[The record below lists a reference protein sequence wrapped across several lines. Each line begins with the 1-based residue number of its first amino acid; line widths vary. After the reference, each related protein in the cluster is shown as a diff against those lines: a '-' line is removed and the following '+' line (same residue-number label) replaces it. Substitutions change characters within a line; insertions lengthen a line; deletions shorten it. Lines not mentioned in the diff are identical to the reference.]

1 MMSNSNKPSAFKAKP
16 THQQTPAGDQTSGR
30 VAARRPAEGTAA
42 QRQAQQRAVA
52 QRQAQQQAA
61 AQRQA
66 QQQAAAQHQA
76 QQQAAAQRQAQQR
89 TAAQRK
95 ALQQAAAQRQAQ
107 QQAAAQRQAQ
117 QRRSQPQVSAQYQV
131 QQAAAQQ
138 RARQQATAAQT
149 TQKTTQN
156 RTRTQQPR
164 ATAQRPAQQP
174 AVTQRRAPAQA
185 PAQRQAQQPVATQRR
200 ASAQAPAQ
208 RPAQQPVAT
217 QRRAPAQASAQ
228 RPAQQP
234 VATQRRAPAQAP
246 AQRQAQ
252 QPAAT
257 QRRASAQASAQ
268 RPAQQPAATQRR
280 ASAQAPA
287 QRPAQ
292 QPAAT
297 QRRAPAQASAQRQAQ
312 QPVATQRRAPAQ
324 APAQRP
330 AQQPAATQRR
340 APAQAPAQRPAQQP
354 VATQRRAPAQAPAQR
369 PAQQP
374 ATAQKSLTQRVTK
387 AQAQPVQKAA
397 ASKKA
402 SATYAQRQAQA
413 SVARKRLQQDQTLT
427 RQGKKAAKVTAKG
440 KKRSNPVKQSK
451 AAAATAITQTKQP
464 TDKSP
469 VKKQRGPKQPL
480 PPTLKGKIQYGFQQ
494 LGPTV
499 AEIQEDPYKKA
510 IATRVIII
518 VLALVLSIRLTSV
531 INDILGFG
539 RSTDSV
545 TFTISE
551 DNMTTNKV
559 IGQLDR
565 NGIIKH
571 SVECKVFIALTD
583 SMRSE
588 DYTKA
593 TYLKGDY
600 VLSKNMGIEKML
612 LQCMNIQRQ
621 ETVEVS
627 VPEGYNVV
635 QIGEALEKNKVCS
648 QEDFLKAC
656 SKTDYDFDF
665 LQNMENADTRYAALE
680 GYLYPDTYEFYVGQ
694 DAESVVKK
702 MLSNF
707 QSKWTDEYE
716 ARAEE
721 INMTM
726 DQVLTMAS
734 IVQKEDSK
742 ASNMAYISSVF
753 YNRLNSSNF
762 PTLQSDATVNYVKE
776 YIKPHVTETEYNTY
790 LDLYSTYNCKG
801 LPVGAICNPGNDA
814 IKAVL
819 WPQTTSYYFFA
830 HDDDGNIYLART
842 ANEQNANVNKAA
854 KSSSSDDS

>member
-16 THQQTPAGDQTSGR
+16 TQQQTPAGYQSPER
-30 VAARRPAEGTAA
+30 AAARRPVEGTT
-42 QRQAQQRAVA
+42 V

-61 AQRQA
+61 AR
-66 QQQAAAQHQA
+66 
-76 QQQAAAQRQAQQR
+76 RQAQQR
-89 TAAQRK
+89 VAAQH
-95 ALQQAAAQRQAQ
+95 QVQ
-107 QQAAAQRQAQ
+107 QQATV
-117 QRRSQPQVSAQYQV
+117 QRRPQQQVSAQHQV

-138 RARQQATAAQT
+138 RAHQQTTAVRAGA
-149 TQKTTQN
+149 TQKTVTQN
-156 RTRTQQPR
+156 RSRTQQPN
-164 ATAQRPAQQP
+164 AAAQRPLQQQTATQRHVP
-174 AVTQRRAPAQA
+174 QQTAATQHRIQPQAATAQRRAPAQA
-185 PAQRQAQQPVATQRR
+185 A
-200 ASAQAPAQ
+200 AQ
-208 RPAQQPVAT
+208 RPAQQAAT
-217 QRRAPAQASAQ
+217 VQRRAPAQAAAQ
-228 RPAQQP
+228 RPAQQAATAQRRAPTQAAVQRPAQQAATAQRRAPAQTAAQRPAQQAATAQRRAP
-234 VATQRRAPAQAP
+234 VQAAAQRPAQQAATVQRRAPAQA
-246 AQRQAQ
+246 A
-252 QPAAT
+252 
-257 QRRASAQASAQ
+257 AQ
-268 RPAQQPAATQRR
+268 RPAQQSTTAQRTATRRVTKAPAGVAQSSAVPKAESTYAQRR
-280 ASAQAPA
+280 
-287 QRPAQ
+287 
-292 QPAAT
+292 
-297 QRRAPAQASAQRQAQ
+297 AQASAA
-312 QPVATQRRAPAQ
+312 
-324 APAQRP
+324 
-330 AQQPAATQRR
+330 
-340 APAQAPAQRPAQQP
+340 
-354 VATQRRAPAQAPAQR
+354 
-369 PAQQP
+369 
-374 ATAQKSLTQRVTK
+374 
-387 AQAQPVQKAA
+387 
-397 ASKKA
+397 KKP
-402 SATYAQRQAQA
+402 
-413 SVARKRLQQDQTLT
+413 LQQEQKLT
-427 RQGKKAAKVTAKG
+427 RQRKKVTTLTAKG
-440 KKRSNPVKQSK
+440 KKRPASATQPQKQTQ
-451 AAAATAITQTKQP
+451 AAAAAQAKRIAA
-464 TDKSP
+464 KSP
-469 VKKQRGPKQPL
+469 VRKQRDPKQPL
-480 PPTLKGKIQYGFQQ
+480 PPTLKGKLQYGFQQ
-494 LGPTV
+494 LGPTI
-499 AEIQEDPYKKA
+499 AEIQADPYKKS

-518 VLALVLSIRLTSV
+518 VLALILSIRLTSV

-539 RSTDSV
+539 RSTDSQ

-551 DNMTTNKV
+551 DDMTTNKI

-565 NGIIKH
+565 KGFIKH

-635 QIGEALEKNKVCS
+635 QIGETLEKNKVCS

-656 SKTDYDFDF
+656 SKTDYDFEF
-665 LQNMENADTRYAALE
+665 LQNIDNADSRYAALE

-716 ARAEE
+716 ERAEE

-776 YIKPHVTETEYNTY
+776 YIKPQVTESEYNTY

-801 LPVGAICNPGNDA
+801 LPIGAICNPGNDA

>member
-1 MMSNSNKPSAFKAKP
+1 MISNSNKPSAFKAKP
-16 THQQTPAGDQTSGR
+16 TQQQTPAGYQNSDR
-30 VAARRPAEGTAA
+30 VAARRPVEGTAA
-42 QRQAQQRAVA
+42 QRQAQQRAAAQRQAQQQAAAQRQVQQQAAAQRQAQQRAAAQRQAQQQAAAQRQAQQRAAA

-66 QQQAAAQHQA
+66 QQQAAAQRRP
-76 QQQAAAQRQAQQR
+76 QQ
-89 TAAQRK
+89 
-95 ALQQAAAQRQAQ
+95 
-107 QQAAAQRQAQ
+107 
-117 QRRSQPQVSAQYQV
+117 PVSAQHQV

-138 RARQQATAAQT
+138 RAHQQTTAARA
-149 TQKTTQN
+149 TQKPVTQN
-156 RTRTQQPR
+156 RTRVQQPSATAQRPLQQQTATQRPVQQQR
-164 ATAQRPAQQP
+164 ATTQHRIQPQAAQQPAATRRRAPAQAAAQRPAQQP

-185 PAQRQAQQPVATQRR
+185 A
-200 ASAQAPAQ
+200 
-208 RPAQQPVAT
+208 
-217 QRRAPAQASAQ
+217 
-228 RPAQQP
+228 
-234 VATQRRAPAQAP
+234 
-246 AQRQAQ
+246 
-252 QPAAT
+252 
-257 QRRASAQASAQ
+257 
-268 RPAQQPAATQRR
+268 
-280 ASAQAPA
+280 A

-297 QRRAPAQASAQRQAQ
+297 QRRAPAQAA
-312 QPVATQRRAPAQ
+312 
-324 APAQRP
+324 AQRP

-340 APAQAPAQRPAQQP
+340 APAQQPAATQRRAPVQAAAQRPAQQ
-354 VATQRRAPAQAPAQR
+354 ATTAQR
-369 PAQQP
+369 T
-374 ATAQKSLTQRVTK
+374 ATRRVTK
-387 AQAQPVQKAA
+387 APATAAQSGTAQKAEL
-397 ASKKA
+397 
-402 SATYAQRQAQA
+402 TYAQRRAQA
-413 SVARKRLQQDQTLT
+413 SATKKRPPQEQKLT
-427 RQGKKAAKVTAKG
+427 RQEKKATKLTTKS
-440 KKRSNPVKQSK
+440 KKRTLPATQTQPQKQTQPSATAQVKQPV
-451 AAAATAITQTKQP
+451 A
-464 TDKSP
+464 KSP

-494 LGPTV
+494 IGPTV
-499 AEIQEDPYKKA
+499 AEIQADPYKKA

-518 VLALVLSIRLTSV
+518 VLALILSIRLTSV

-539 RSTDSV
+539 RSTDSQ

-551 DNMTTNKV
+551 DDMTTNKI

-565 NGIIKH
+565 KGFIKH
-571 SVECKVFIALTD
+571 SVECKIFIALTD

-665 LQNMENADTRYAALE
+665 LQNIDNADSRYAALE

-707 QSKWTDEYE
+707 QSKWTDEYA

-776 YIKPHVTETEYNTY
+776 YIKPQVTETEYNTY

-801 LPVGAICNPGNDA
+801 LPIGSICNPGNDA

>member
-42 QRQAQQRAVA
+42 QRQAQQRA
-52 QRQAQQQAA
+52 
-61 AQRQA
+61 
-66 QQQAAAQHQA
+66 AAQHQA

-95 ALQQAAAQRQAQ
+95 ALQQAATQRQAQQQAAAQRQAQ
-107 QQAAAQRQAQ
+107 QRTAVQRQAQQQVAAQRQALQQAAAQRQAQ

-174 AVTQRRAPAQA
+174 A
-185 PAQRQAQQPVATQRR
+185 ATQRR

-234 VATQRRAPAQAP
+234 AATQRRAPAQAP

-257 QRRASAQASAQ
+257 QRRA
-268 RPAQQPAATQRR
+268 
-280 ASAQAPA
+280 
-287 QRPAQ
+287 
-292 QPAAT
+292 
-297 QRRAPAQASAQRQAQ
+297 PAQASAQRQVQ
-312 QPVATQRRAPAQ
+312 QS
-324 APAQRP
+324 
-330 AQQPAATQRR
+330 
-340 APAQAPAQRPAQQP
+340 
-354 VATQRRAPAQAPAQR
+354 
-369 PAQQP
+369 

-387 AQAQPVQKAA
+387 AQAQPVQKAT

-440 KKRSNPVKQSK
+440 KKRSNPVTQSK
-451 AAAATAITQTKQP
+451 AAAATAITQIKQP
-464 TDKSP
+464 TAKSP

>member
-1 MMSNSNKPSAFKAKP
+1 MISNSNKPSAFKAKP
-16 THQQTPAGDQTSGR
+16 TQQQTPAGYQNSDR
-30 VAARRPAEGTAA
+30 VAARRPVEGTAA
-42 QRQAQQRAVA
+42 QRQAQQRAAAQRQAQQQAAAQRQVQQQAAAQRQAQQRAAAQRQAQQQAAAQRQAQQRAAA

-66 QQQAAAQHQA
+66 QQQAAAQRRP
-76 QQQAAAQRQAQQR
+76 QQ
-89 TAAQRK
+89 
-95 ALQQAAAQRQAQ
+95 
-107 QQAAAQRQAQ
+107 
-117 QRRSQPQVSAQYQV
+117 PVSAQHQV

-138 RARQQATAAQT
+138 RAHQQTTAARA
-149 TQKTTQN
+149 TQKPVTQN
-156 RTRTQQPR
+156 RTRVQQPS
-164 ATAQRPAQQP
+164 ATAQRPLQQQTATQRPVQQQRATTQHRIQPQAAQQP
-174 AVTQRRAPAQA
+174 AVTQRRAPTQA
-185 PAQRQAQQPVATQRR
+185 A
-200 ASAQAPAQ
+200 AQ
-208 RPAQQPVAT
+208 RPAQQTAT
-217 QRRAPAQASAQ
+217 AQRRAPAQAA
-228 RPAQQP
+228 
-234 VATQRRAPAQAP
+234 
-246 AQRQAQ
+246 
-252 QPAAT
+252 
-257 QRRASAQASAQ
+257 
-268 RPAQQPAATQRR
+268 
-280 ASAQAPA
+280 A

-297 QRRAPAQASAQRQAQ
+297 QRRAPAQAAAQRPAQ
-312 QPVATQRRAPAQ
+312 QPAVTQRRAPTQAAAQRPAQQTATAQRRAPAQ
-324 APAQRP
+324 AAAQRP

-340 APAQAPAQRPAQQP
+340 APAQAA
-354 VATQRRAPAQAPAQR
+354 AQR

-374 ATAQKSLTQRVTK
+374 AVTQRRAPAQQPAATQRRAPVQAAAQRPAQQATTAQRTATRRVTK
-387 AQAQPVQKAA
+387 APATAAQSGTAQKAEL
-397 ASKKA
+397 
-402 SATYAQRQAQA
+402 TYAQRRAQA
-413 SVARKRLQQDQTLT
+413 SATKKRPPQEQKLT
-427 RQGKKAAKVTAKG
+427 RQEKKATKLTTKS
-440 KKRSNPVKQSK
+440 KKRTLPATQTQPQKQTQPSATAQVKQPV
-451 AAAATAITQTKQP
+451 A
-464 TDKSP
+464 KSP

-494 LGPTV
+494 IGPTV
-499 AEIQEDPYKKA
+499 AEIQADPYKKA

-518 VLALVLSIRLTSV
+518 VLALILSIRLTSV

-539 RSTDSV
+539 RSTDSQ

-551 DNMTTNKV
+551 DDMTTNKI

-565 NGIIKH
+565 KGFIKH
-571 SVECKVFIALTD
+571 SVECKIFIALTD

-665 LQNMENADTRYAALE
+665 LQNIDNADSRYAALE

-707 QSKWTDEYE
+707 QSKWTDEYA

-776 YIKPHVTETEYNTY
+776 YIKPQVTETEYNTY

-801 LPVGAICNPGNDA
+801 LPIGSICNPGNDA

>member
-1 MMSNSNKPSAFKAKP
+1 MISNSNKPSAFKAKP
-16 THQQTPAGDQTSGR
+16 TQQQTPAGYQNSDR
-30 VAARRPAEGTAA
+30 VAARRPVEGTAAQHQAQQRAAAQRQAQQQAAAQRQVQQQAAA
-42 QRQAQQRAVA
+42 QRQAQQRAAAQRQAQQQAAAQRQAQQRAAA

-66 QQQAAAQHQA
+66 QQQAAAQRRP
-76 QQQAAAQRQAQQR
+76 QQ
-89 TAAQRK
+89 
-95 ALQQAAAQRQAQ
+95 
-107 QQAAAQRQAQ
+107 
-117 QRRSQPQVSAQYQV
+117 PVSAQHQV

-138 RARQQATAAQT
+138 RAHQQTTAARA
-149 TQKTTQN
+149 TQKPVTQN
-156 RTRTQQPR
+156 RTRVQQPS
-164 ATAQRPAQQP
+164 ATAQRPLQQQTATQRPVQQQRATTQHRIQPQAAQQP
-174 AVTQRRAPAQA
+174 AVTQRRAPTQA
-185 PAQRQAQQPVATQRR
+185 A
-200 ASAQAPAQ
+200 AQ
-208 RPAQQPVAT
+208 RPAQQSAT
-217 QRRAPAQASAQ
+217 AQRRAPAQAA
-228 RPAQQP
+228 
-234 VATQRRAPAQAP
+234 
-246 AQRQAQ
+246 
-252 QPAAT
+252 
-257 QRRASAQASAQ
+257 
-268 RPAQQPAATQRR
+268 
-280 ASAQAPA
+280 A

-297 QRRAPAQASAQRQAQ
+297 QRRAPAQAA
-312 QPVATQRRAPAQ
+312 
-324 APAQRP
+324 AQRP

-340 APAQAPAQRPAQQP
+340 APAQAAAQRPAQQP
-354 VATQRRAPAQAPAQR
+354 AATQRRAPVQAAAQRPAQQTATTQRRAPAQAAAQR
-369 PAQQP
+369 PAQQ
-374 ATAQKSLTQRVTK
+374 ATTAQRTATRRVTK
-387 AQAQPVQKAA
+387 APATAAQSGTAQKAEL
-397 ASKKA
+397 
-402 SATYAQRQAQA
+402 TYAQRRAQA
-413 SVARKRLQQDQTLT
+413 SATKKRPPQEQKLT
-427 RQGKKAAKVTAKG
+427 RQEKKATKLTTKS
-440 KKRSNPVKQSK
+440 KKRTLPATQTQPQKQTQPSATAQVKQPV
-451 AAAATAITQTKQP
+451 A
-464 TDKSP
+464 KSP

-494 LGPTV
+494 IGPTV
-499 AEIQEDPYKKA
+499 AEIQADPYKKA

-518 VLALVLSIRLTSV
+518 VLALILSIRLTSV

-539 RSTDSV
+539 RSTDSQ

-551 DNMTTNKV
+551 DDMTTNKI

-565 NGIIKH
+565 KGFIKH
-571 SVECKVFIALTD
+571 SVECKIFIALTD

-665 LQNMENADTRYAALE
+665 LQNIDNADSRYAALE

-707 QSKWTDEYE
+707 QSKWTDEYA

-776 YIKPHVTETEYNTY
+776 YIKPQVTETEYNTY
-790 LDLYSTYNCKG
+790 LDLYSTYNCEG
-801 LPVGAICNPGNDA
+801 LPIGSICNPGNDA

>member
-1 MMSNSNKPSAFKAKP
+1 MISNSNKPSAFKAKP
-16 THQQTPAGDQTSGR
+16 TQQQTPAGYQNSDR
-30 VAARRPAEGTAA
+30 VAARRPVEGTAA
-42 QRQAQQRAVA
+42 QRQAQQRAAAQRQAQQQAAAQRQVQQQAAAQRQAQQRAAAQRQAQQQAAAQRQAQQRAAA

-66 QQQAAAQHQA
+66 QQQAAAQRRP
-76 QQQAAAQRQAQQR
+76 QQ
-89 TAAQRK
+89 
-95 ALQQAAAQRQAQ
+95 
-107 QQAAAQRQAQ
+107 
-117 QRRSQPQVSAQYQV
+117 PVSAQHQV

-138 RARQQATAAQT
+138 RAHQQTTAARA
-149 TQKTTQN
+149 TQKPVTQN
-156 RTRTQQPR
+156 RTRVQQPSATAQRPLQQQTATQRPVQQQR
-164 ATAQRPAQQP
+164 ATTQHRIQPQAAQQPAVTQRRAPTQAAAQRPAQQTATAQRRAPAQAAAQRPAQQPAATQRRAPAQAAAQRPAQQP

-185 PAQRQAQQPVATQRR
+185 A
-200 ASAQAPAQ
+200 AQ
-208 RPAQQPVAT
+208 RPAQQAT
-217 QRRAPAQASAQ
+217 TAQRTATRRVTKAPATAAQSGTAQKAELTYAQRRAQASATKK
-228 RPAQQP
+228 RPPQEQKLTRQEKKATKLTTKSKKRTLPATQTQPQKQTQPSATAQVKQP
-234 VATQRRAPAQAP
+234 VA
-246 AQRQAQ
+246 
-252 QPAAT
+252 
-257 QRRASAQASAQ
+257 
-268 RPAQQPAATQRR
+268 
-280 ASAQAPA
+280 
-287 QRPAQ
+287 
-292 QPAAT
+292 
-297 QRRAPAQASAQRQAQ
+297 
-312 QPVATQRRAPAQ
+312 
-324 APAQRP
+324 
-330 AQQPAATQRR
+330 
-340 APAQAPAQRPAQQP
+340 
-354 VATQRRAPAQAPAQR
+354 
-369 PAQQP
+369 
-374 ATAQKSLTQRVTK
+374 
-387 AQAQPVQKAA
+387 
-397 ASKKA
+397 
-402 SATYAQRQAQA
+402 
-413 SVARKRLQQDQTLT
+413 
-427 RQGKKAAKVTAKG
+427 
-440 KKRSNPVKQSK
+440 
-451 AAAATAITQTKQP
+451 
-464 TDKSP
+464 KSP

-494 LGPTV
+494 IGPTV
-499 AEIQEDPYKKA
+499 AEIQADPYKKA

-518 VLALVLSIRLTSV
+518 VLALILSIRLTSV

-539 RSTDSV
+539 RSTDSQ

-551 DNMTTNKV
+551 DDMTTNKI

-565 NGIIKH
+565 KGFIKH
-571 SVECKVFIALTD
+571 SVECKIFIALTD

-665 LQNMENADTRYAALE
+665 LQNIDNADSRYAALE

-707 QSKWTDEYE
+707 QSKWTDEYA

-776 YIKPHVTETEYNTY
+776 YIKPQVTETEYNTY

-801 LPVGAICNPGNDA
+801 LPIGSICNPGNDA

>member
-1 MMSNSNKPSAFKAKP
+1 MISNSNKPSAFKAKP
-16 THQQTPAGDQTSGR
+16 TQQQTPAGYQNSDR
-30 VAARRPAEGTAA
+30 VAARRPVEGTAA
-42 QRQAQQRAVA
+42 QRQAQQRAAAQRQAQQQAAAQRQVQQQAAAQRQAQQRAAAQRQAQQQAAAQRQAQQRAAA

-66 QQQAAAQHQA
+66 QQQAAAQRRP
-76 QQQAAAQRQAQQR
+76 QQ
-89 TAAQRK
+89 
-95 ALQQAAAQRQAQ
+95 
-107 QQAAAQRQAQ
+107 
-117 QRRSQPQVSAQYQV
+117 PVSAQHQV

-138 RARQQATAAQT
+138 RAHQQTTAARA
-149 TQKTTQN
+149 TQKPVTQN
-156 RTRTQQPR
+156 RTRVQQPSATAQRPLQQQTATQRPVQQQR
-164 ATAQRPAQQP
+164 ATTQHRIQPQAAQQPAVTQRRAPTQAAAQRPAQQTATAQRRAPAQAAAQRPAQQP

-185 PAQRQAQQPVATQRR
+185 A
-200 ASAQAPAQ
+200 
-208 RPAQQPVAT
+208 
-217 QRRAPAQASAQ
+217 
-228 RPAQQP
+228 
-234 VATQRRAPAQAP
+234 
-246 AQRQAQ
+246 
-252 QPAAT
+252 
-257 QRRASAQASAQ
+257 
-268 RPAQQPAATQRR
+268 
-280 ASAQAPA
+280 A

-297 QRRAPAQASAQRQAQ
+297 QRRAPTQAAAQRPDQQATTAQRTATRRVTKAPATAAQSGTAQKAELTYAQRRAQASATKKRPPQEQKLTRQEKKATKLTTKSKKRTLPATQTQPQKQTQPSATAQ
-312 QPVATQRRAPAQ
+312 VKQPVA
-324 APAQRP
+324 
-330 AQQPAATQRR
+330 
-340 APAQAPAQRPAQQP
+340 
-354 VATQRRAPAQAPAQR
+354 
-369 PAQQP
+369 
-374 ATAQKSLTQRVTK
+374 
-387 AQAQPVQKAA
+387 
-397 ASKKA
+397 
-402 SATYAQRQAQA
+402 
-413 SVARKRLQQDQTLT
+413 
-427 RQGKKAAKVTAKG
+427 
-440 KKRSNPVKQSK
+440 
-451 AAAATAITQTKQP
+451 
-464 TDKSP
+464 KSP

-494 LGPTV
+494 IGPTV
-499 AEIQEDPYKKA
+499 AEIQADPYKKA

-518 VLALVLSIRLTSV
+518 VLALILSIRLTSV

-539 RSTDSV
+539 RSTDSQ

-551 DNMTTNKV
+551 DDMTTNKI

-565 NGIIKH
+565 KGFIKH
-571 SVECKVFIALTD
+571 SVECKIFIALTD

-665 LQNMENADTRYAALE
+665 LQNIDNADSRYAALE

-707 QSKWTDEYE
+707 QSKWTDEYA

-776 YIKPHVTETEYNTY
+776 YIKPQVTETEYNTY

-801 LPVGAICNPGNDA
+801 LPIGSICNPGNDA

>member
-76 QQQAAAQRQAQQR
+76 QQQAAAQRQAQQQA
-89 TAAQRK
+89 AAQRQ
-95 ALQQAAAQRQAQ
+95 AQQQAAAQRQAQQRTAVQRQAQ

-174 AVTQRRAPAQA
+174 AATQRRAPAQA
-185 PAQRQAQQPVATQRR
+185 PTQRQAQQPAATQRR
-200 ASAQAPAQ
+200 APAQ
-208 RPAQQPVAT
+208 VPAPRPAQQPVAT

-228 RPAQQP
+228 RQAQQP
-234 VATQRRAPAQAP
+234 AATQRRAPAQAP
-246 AQRQAQ
+246 AQRPAQ

-268 RPAQQPAATQRR
+268 RQ
-280 ASAQAPA
+280 
-287 QRPAQ
+287 
-292 QPAAT
+292 
-297 QRRAPAQASAQRQAQ
+297 
-312 QPVATQRRAPAQ
+312 
-324 APAQRP
+324 

-354 VATQRRAPAQAPAQR
+354 VATQRRAPAQASAQR
-369 PAQQP
+369 QAQQP
-374 ATAQKSLTQRVTK
+374 AATQRRAPAQAPAPRQVQQSAAAQKSPTQRVTK

-440 KKRSNPVKQSK
+440 KKRSNPVTQSK
-451 AAAATAITQTKQP
+451 AAAATAITPIKQP
-464 TDKSP
+464 TAKSP

>member
-1 MMSNSNKPSAFKAKP
+1 
-16 THQQTPAGDQTSGR
+16 
-30 VAARRPAEGTAA
+30 
-42 QRQAQQRAVA
+42 
-52 QRQAQQQAA
+52 
-61 AQRQA
+61 
-66 QQQAAAQHQA
+66 
-76 QQQAAAQRQAQQR
+76 
-89 TAAQRK
+89 
-95 ALQQAAAQRQAQ
+95 
-107 QQAAAQRQAQ
+107 
-117 QRRSQPQVSAQYQV
+117 
-131 QQAAAQQ
+131 
-138 RARQQATAAQT
+138 
-149 TQKTTQN
+149 
-156 RTRTQQPR
+156 
-164 ATAQRPAQQP
+164 
-174 AVTQRRAPAQA
+174 
-185 PAQRQAQQPVATQRR
+185 
-200 ASAQAPAQ
+200 
-208 RPAQQPVAT
+208 
-217 QRRAPAQASAQ
+217 
-228 RPAQQP
+228 
-234 VATQRRAPAQAP
+234 
-246 AQRQAQ
+246 
-252 QPAAT
+252 
-257 QRRASAQASAQ
+257 
-268 RPAQQPAATQRR
+268 
-280 ASAQAPA
+280 
-287 QRPAQ
+287 
-292 QPAAT
+292 
-297 QRRAPAQASAQRQAQ
+297 
-312 QPVATQRRAPAQ
+312 
-324 APAQRP
+324 
-330 AQQPAATQRR
+330 
-340 APAQAPAQRPAQQP
+340 
-354 VATQRRAPAQAPAQR
+354 
-369 PAQQP
+369 
-374 ATAQKSLTQRVTK
+374 
-387 AQAQPVQKAA
+387 
-397 ASKKA
+397 
-402 SATYAQRQAQA
+402 
-413 SVARKRLQQDQTLT
+413 
-427 RQGKKAAKVTAKG
+427 
-440 KKRSNPVKQSK
+440 
-451 AAAATAITQTKQP
+451 
-464 TDKSP
+464 
-469 VKKQRGPKQPL
+469 
-480 PPTLKGKIQYGFQQ
+480 
-494 LGPTV
+494 
-499 AEIQEDPYKKA
+499 
-510 IATRVIII
+510 
-518 VLALVLSIRLTSV
+518 
-531 INDILGFG
+531 
-539 RSTDSV
+539 
-545 TFTISE
+545 
-551 DNMTTNKV
+551 MTTNKI

-565 NGIIKH
+565 KGFIKH

-665 LQNMENADTRYAALE
+665 LQNIDNADSRYAALE

-753 YNRLNSSNF
+753 YNRLNSSSF

-776 YIKPHVTETEYNTY
+776 YIKPQVTESEYNTY

>member
-1 MMSNSNKPSAFKAKP
+1 MISNSNKPSAFKAKP
-16 THQQTPAGDQTSGR
+16 TQQQTPAGYQNSDR
-30 VAARRPAEGTAA
+30 VAARRPVEGTAA
-42 QRQAQQRAVA
+42 QRQAQQRAAAQRQAQQQAAAQRQVQQQAAAQRQAQQRAAAQRQAQQQAAAQRQAQQRAAA

-66 QQQAAAQHQA
+66 QQQAAAQRRP
-76 QQQAAAQRQAQQR
+76 QQ
-89 TAAQRK
+89 
-95 ALQQAAAQRQAQ
+95 
-107 QQAAAQRQAQ
+107 
-117 QRRSQPQVSAQYQV
+117 PVSAQHQV

-138 RARQQATAAQT
+138 RAHQQTTAARA
-149 TQKTTQN
+149 TQKPVTQN
-156 RTRTQQPR
+156 RTRVQQPS
-164 ATAQRPAQQP
+164 ATAQRPLQQQTATQRPVQQQRATTQHRIQPQAAQQP
-174 AVTQRRAPAQA
+174 AVTQRRAPTQA
-185 PAQRQAQQPVATQRR
+185 A
-200 ASAQAPAQ
+200 AQ
-208 RPAQQPVAT
+208 RPAQQTAT
-217 QRRAPAQASAQ
+217 AQRRAPAQAA
-228 RPAQQP
+228 
-234 VATQRRAPAQAP
+234 
-246 AQRQAQ
+246 
-252 QPAAT
+252 
-257 QRRASAQASAQ
+257 
-268 RPAQQPAATQRR
+268 
-280 ASAQAPA
+280 A

-297 QRRAPAQASAQRQAQ
+297 QRRAPAQAAAQRPAQ
-312 QPVATQRRAPAQ
+312 QPAVTQRRA
-324 APAQRP
+324 P

-340 APAQAPAQRPAQQP
+340 APVQAAAQRPAQQ
-354 VATQRRAPAQAPAQR
+354 ATTAQR
-369 PAQQP
+369 T
-374 ATAQKSLTQRVTK
+374 ATRRVTK
-387 AQAQPVQKAA
+387 APATAAQSGTAQKAEL
-397 ASKKA
+397 
-402 SATYAQRQAQA
+402 TYAQRRAQA
-413 SVARKRLQQDQTLT
+413 SATKKRPPQEQKLT
-427 RQGKKAAKVTAKG
+427 RQEKKATKLTTKS
-440 KKRSNPVKQSK
+440 KKRTLPATQTQPQKQTQPSATAQVKQPV
-451 AAAATAITQTKQP
+451 A
-464 TDKSP
+464 KSP

-494 LGPTV
+494 IGPTV
-499 AEIQEDPYKKA
+499 AEIQADPYKKA

-518 VLALVLSIRLTSV
+518 VLALILSIRLTSV

-539 RSTDSV
+539 RSTDSQ

-551 DNMTTNKV
+551 DDMTTNKI

-565 NGIIKH
+565 KGFIKH
-571 SVECKVFIALTD
+571 SVECKIFIALTD

-665 LQNMENADTRYAALE
+665 LQNIDNADSRYAALE

-707 QSKWTDEYE
+707 QSKWTDEYA

-776 YIKPHVTETEYNTY
+776 YIKPQVTETEYNTY

-801 LPVGAICNPGNDA
+801 LPIGSICNPGNDA

>member
-16 THQQTPAGDQTSGR
+16 TQQQTPAGYQSPER
-30 VAARRPAEGTAA
+30 AAARRPVEGTT
-42 QRQAQQRAVA
+42 V

-61 AQRQA
+61 AR
-66 QQQAAAQHQA
+66 
-76 QQQAAAQRQAQQR
+76 RQAQQR
-89 TAAQRK
+89 VAAQH
-95 ALQQAAAQRQAQ
+95 QVQ
-107 QQAAAQRQAQ
+107 QQATV
-117 QRRSQPQVSAQYQV
+117 QRRPQQQVSAQHQV

-138 RARQQATAAQT
+138 RAHQQTTAVRAGA
-149 TQKTTQN
+149 TQKTVTQN
-156 RTRTQQPR
+156 RSRTQQPN
-164 ATAQRPAQQP
+164 AAAQRPLQQQAATQRHVP
-174 AVTQRRAPAQA
+174 QQTAATQHRIQPQAATAQRRAPAQA
-185 PAQRQAQQPVATQRR
+185 A
-200 ASAQAPAQ
+200 AQ
-208 RPAQQPVAT
+208 RPAQQTASA
-217 QRRAPAQASAQ
+217 QRRAPAQAAAQ
-228 RPAQQP
+228 RPAQQA
-234 VATQRRAPAQAP
+234 ATAQRRAPAQA
-246 AQRQAQ
+246 A
-252 QPAAT
+252 
-257 QRRASAQASAQ
+257 AQ
-268 RPAQQPAATQRR
+268 RPAQQAATV
-280 ASAQAPA
+280 
-287 QRPAQ
+287 
-292 QPAAT
+292 
-297 QRRAPAQASAQRQAQ
+297 QRRAPAQAAAQRPAQ
-312 QPVATQRRAPAQ
+312 QAASAQRRAPAQ
-324 APAQRP
+324 AAAQRP
-330 AQQPAATQRR
+330 AQQAATAQRR
-340 APAQAPAQRPAQQP
+340 APAQAA
-354 VATQRRAPAQAPAQR
+354 AQR

-374 ATAQKSLTQRVTK
+374 ATAQRR
-387 AQAQPVQKAA
+387 APVQAA
-397 ASKKA
+397 A
-402 SATYAQRQAQA
+402 QRRAQA
-413 SVARKRLQQDQTLT
+413 SAAKKPLQQEQKLT
-427 RQGKKAAKVTAKG
+427 RQRKKVTTLTAKG
-440 KKRSNPVKQSK
+440 KKRPASATQPQKQTQPAV
-451 AAAATAITQTKQP
+451 AAQAKRIAA
-464 TDKSP
+464 KSP
-469 VKKQRGPKQPL
+469 VRKQRGPKQPL
-480 PPTLKGKIQYGFQQ
+480 PPTLKGKLQYGFQQ
-494 LGPTV
+494 LGPTI
-499 AEIQEDPYKKA
+499 AEIQADPYKKS

-518 VLALVLSIRLTSV
+518 VLALILSIRLTSV

-539 RSTDSV
+539 RSTDSQ

-551 DNMTTNKV
+551 DDMTTNKI

-565 NGIIKH
+565 KGFIKH

-635 QIGEALEKNKVCS
+635 QIGETLEKNKVCS

-656 SKTDYDFDF
+656 SKTDYDFEF
-665 LQNMENADTRYAALE
+665 LQNIDNADSRYAALE

-716 ARAEE
+716 ERAEE

-776 YIKPHVTETEYNTY
+776 YIKPQVTESEYNTY

-801 LPVGAICNPGNDA
+801 LPIGAICNPGNDA

>member
-61 AQRQA
+61 AQRRA
-66 QQQAAAQHQA
+66 QQRAVAQRQA

-89 TAAQRK
+89 TAAQRQ
-95 ALQQAAAQRQAQ
+95 AQQRAAAQRQVQQQVAAQRQAQ
-107 QQAAAQRQAQ
+107 QQAAAQRQVQ

-138 RARQQATAAQT
+138 RAQQQATAAQA

-164 ATAQRPAQQP
+164 AIAQRP
-174 AVTQRRAPAQA
+174 
-185 PAQRQAQQPVATQRR
+185 
-200 ASAQAPAQ
+200 
-208 RPAQQPVAT
+208 
-217 QRRAPAQASAQ
+217 
-228 RPAQQP
+228 
-234 VATQRRAPAQAP
+234 
-246 AQRQAQ
+246 
-252 QPAAT
+252 
-257 QRRASAQASAQ
+257 
-268 RPAQQPAATQRR
+268 
-280 ASAQAPA
+280 
-287 QRPAQ
+287 
-292 QPAAT
+292 
-297 QRRAPAQASAQRQAQ
+297 AQ

-340 APAQAPAQRPAQQP
+340 APAQASAQRPAQQP
-354 VATQRRAPAQAPAQR
+354 AATQRRAPAQASAQR
-369 PAQQP
+369 QVQQS
-374 ATAQKSLTQRVTK
+374 AAAQKSPTQRVTK
-387 AQAQPVQKAA
+387 AQAQPVQKAT

-440 KKRSNPVKQSK
+440 KRRSNPVTQSK

-464 TDKSP
+464 MAKSP

-665 LQNMENADTRYAALE
+665 LQNMDNADTRYAALE

>member
-1 MMSNSNKPSAFKAKP
+1 MISNSNKPSAFKAKP
-16 THQQTPAGDQTSGR
+16 TQQQTPAGYQNSDR
-30 VAARRPAEGTAA
+30 VAARRPVEGTAA
-42 QRQAQQRAVA
+42 QRQAQQRAAAQRQAQQQAAAQRQVQQQAAAQRQAQQRAAAQRQAQQQAAAQRQAQQRAAA

-66 QQQAAAQHQA
+66 QQQAAAQRRP
-76 QQQAAAQRQAQQR
+76 QQ
-89 TAAQRK
+89 
-95 ALQQAAAQRQAQ
+95 
-107 QQAAAQRQAQ
+107 
-117 QRRSQPQVSAQYQV
+117 PVSAQHQV

-138 RARQQATAAQT
+138 RAHQQTTAARA
-149 TQKTTQN
+149 TQKPVTQN
-156 RTRTQQPR
+156 RTRVQQPSATAQRPLQQQTATQRPVQQQR
-164 ATAQRPAQQP
+164 ATTQHRIQPQAAQQPAVTQRRAPTQAAAQRPAQQTATAQRRAPAQAAAQRPAQQPAATRRRAPAQAAAQRPAQQP

-185 PAQRQAQQPVATQRR
+185 A
-200 ASAQAPAQ
+200 
-208 RPAQQPVAT
+208 
-217 QRRAPAQASAQ
+217 
-228 RPAQQP
+228 
-234 VATQRRAPAQAP
+234 
-246 AQRQAQ
+246 
-252 QPAAT
+252 
-257 QRRASAQASAQ
+257 
-268 RPAQQPAATQRR
+268 
-280 ASAQAPA
+280 A

-297 QRRAPAQASAQRQAQ
+297 QRRAPAQAA
-312 QPVATQRRAPAQ
+312 
-324 APAQRP
+324 AQRP

-340 APAQAPAQRPAQQP
+340 APVQAAAQRPAQQ
-354 VATQRRAPAQAPAQR
+354 ATTAQR
-369 PAQQP
+369 T
-374 ATAQKSLTQRVTK
+374 ATRRVTK
-387 AQAQPVQKAA
+387 APATAAQSGTAQKAEL
-397 ASKKA
+397 
-402 SATYAQRQAQA
+402 TYAQRRAQA
-413 SVARKRLQQDQTLT
+413 SATKKRPPQEQKLT
-427 RQGKKAAKVTAKG
+427 RQEKKATKLTTKS
-440 KKRSNPVKQSK
+440 KKRTLPATQTQPQKQTQPSATAQVKQPV
-451 AAAATAITQTKQP
+451 A
-464 TDKSP
+464 KSP

-494 LGPTV
+494 IGPTV
-499 AEIQEDPYKKA
+499 AEIQADPYKKA

-518 VLALVLSIRLTSV
+518 VLALILSIRLTSV

-539 RSTDSV
+539 RSTDSQ

-551 DNMTTNKV
+551 DDMTTNKI

-565 NGIIKH
+565 KGFIKH
-571 SVECKVFIALTD
+571 SVECKIFIALTD

-665 LQNMENADTRYAALE
+665 LQNIDNADSRYAALE

-707 QSKWTDEYE
+707 QSKWTDEYA

-776 YIKPHVTETEYNTY
+776 YIKPQVTETEYNTY

-801 LPVGAICNPGNDA
+801 LPIGSICNPGNDA

>member
-1 MMSNSNKPSAFKAKP
+1 MISNSNKPSAFKAKP
-16 THQQTPAGDQTSGR
+16 TQQQTPAGYQNSDR
-30 VAARRPAEGTAA
+30 VAARRPVEGTAA
-42 QRQAQQRAVA
+42 QRQAQQRAAAQRQAQQQAAAQRQVQQQAAAQRQVQQQAAAQRQAQQRAAAQRQAQQQAAAQRQAQQRAAA

-66 QQQAAAQHQA
+66 QQQAAAQRRP
-76 QQQAAAQRQAQQR
+76 QQ
-89 TAAQRK
+89 
-95 ALQQAAAQRQAQ
+95 
-107 QQAAAQRQAQ
+107 
-117 QRRSQPQVSAQYQV
+117 PVSAQHQV

-138 RARQQATAAQT
+138 RAHQQTTAARA
-149 TQKTTQN
+149 TQKPVTQN
-156 RTRTQQPR
+156 RTRVQQPSATAQRPLQQQTATQRPVQQQR
-164 ATAQRPAQQP
+164 ATTQHRIQPQAAQQPAVTQRRAPTQAAAQRPAQQTATAQRRAPAQAAAQRPAQQP

-185 PAQRQAQQPVATQRR
+185 A
-200 ASAQAPAQ
+200 
-208 RPAQQPVAT
+208 
-217 QRRAPAQASAQ
+217 
-228 RPAQQP
+228 
-234 VATQRRAPAQAP
+234 
-246 AQRQAQ
+246 
-252 QPAAT
+252 
-257 QRRASAQASAQ
+257 
-268 RPAQQPAATQRR
+268 
-280 ASAQAPA
+280 A

-297 QRRAPAQASAQRQAQ
+297 QRRAPAQAA
-312 QPVATQRRAPAQ
+312 
-324 APAQRP
+324 AQRP

-340 APAQAPAQRPAQQP
+340 APVQAAAQRPAQQT
-354 VATQRRAPAQAPAQR
+354 ATTQRRAPAQAAAQR
-369 PAQQP
+369 PAQQ
-374 ATAQKSLTQRVTK
+374 ATTAQRTATRRVTK
-387 AQAQPVQKAA
+387 APATAAQSGTAQKAEL
-397 ASKKA
+397 
-402 SATYAQRQAQA
+402 TYAQRRAQA
-413 SVARKRLQQDQTLT
+413 SATKKRPPQEQKLT
-427 RQGKKAAKVTAKG
+427 RQEKKATKLTTKS
-440 KKRSNPVKQSK
+440 KKRTLPATQPQPQKQTQPSATAQVKQPV
-451 AAAATAITQTKQP
+451 A
-464 TDKSP
+464 KSP

-494 LGPTV
+494 IGPTV
-499 AEIQEDPYKKA
+499 AEIQADPYKKA

-518 VLALVLSIRLTSV
+518 VLALILSIRLTSV

-539 RSTDSV
+539 RSTDSQ

-551 DNMTTNKV
+551 DDMTTNKI

-565 NGIIKH
+565 KGFIKH
-571 SVECKVFIALTD
+571 SVECKIFIALTD

-665 LQNMENADTRYAALE
+665 LQNIDNADSRYAALE

-707 QSKWTDEYE
+707 QSKWTDEYA

-776 YIKPHVTETEYNTY
+776 YIKPQVTETEYNTY

-801 LPVGAICNPGNDA
+801 LPIGSICNPGNDA

>member
-16 THQQTPAGDQTSGR
+16 TQQQTPAGYQNSDR
-30 VAARRPAEGTAA
+30 VAARRPVEGTA
-42 QRQAQQRAVA
+42 A

-66 QQQAAAQHQA
+66 QQQAAAQRQA
-76 QQQAAAQRQAQQR
+76 QQQAAAQRQAQQQA
-89 TAAQRK
+89 AAQRQ
-95 ALQQAAAQRQAQ
+95 AQQQAAAQRQAQ

-117 QRRSQPQVSAQYQV
+117 QRAAAQRQAQQQAAAQRQAQQRAAAQRRPQQPVSAQHQV

-138 RARQQATAAQT
+138 RAHQQT
-149 TQKTTQN
+149 TAVRATQKPVTQN
-156 RTRTQQPR
+156 RTRVQQPSATAQRPLQQQTATQRPVQQQGAATPHRIQAQADTRRPAQQPATTQRR
-164 ATAQRPAQQP
+164 ASAQAAAQRPAQQP
-174 AVTQRRAPAQA
+174 ATTPRRAPAQA
-185 PAQRQAQQPVATQRR
+185 AAQRPAQQPATTQRR
-200 ASAQAPAQ
+200 ASAQAAAQ
-208 RPAQQPVAT
+208 RPAQQPAT
-217 QRRAPAQASAQ
+217 TPRRAPAQAAAQ

-234 VATQRRAPAQAP
+234 AT
-246 AQRQAQ
+246 
-252 QPAAT
+252 T
-257 QRRASAQASAQ
+257 QRRASAQAAAQ

-280 ASAQAPA
+280 ASAQAAA

-297 QRRAPAQASAQRQAQ
+297 QRRAPAQAA
-312 QPVATQRRAPAQ
+312 
-324 APAQRP
+324 AQRP
-330 AQQPAATQRR
+330 TRQATT
-340 APAQAPAQRPAQQP
+340 AQRT
-354 VATQRRAPAQAPAQR
+354 ATR
-369 PAQQP
+369 
-374 ATAQKSLTQRVTK
+374 RVTK
-387 AQAQPVQKAA
+387 APANAVQSGAAPKAEV
-397 ASKKA
+397 
-402 SATYAQRQAQA
+402 TYAQRRAQA
-413 SVARKRLQQDQTLT
+413 SAAKQRLPQEQKLT
-427 RQGKKAAKVTAKG
+427 RQEKKATKLTTKS
-440 KKRSNPVKQSK
+440 KKRTLSATQSQPQKQMQPS
-451 AAAATAITQTKQP
+451 AAAQVKRNAA
-464 TDKSP
+464 KSP

-480 PPTLKGKIQYGFQQ
+480 PPTLKGKVQYGFQQ
-494 LGPTV
+494 IGPTI
-499 AEIQEDPYKKA
+499 AEIQADPYKKA

-518 VLALVLSIRLTSV
+518 VLALLLSIRLTSV

-539 RSTDSV
+539 RSTDSQ

-551 DNMTTNKV
+551 DDMTTNKI

-565 NGIIKH
+565 KGFIKH
-571 SVECKVFIALTD
+571 SVECKVFIVLTD

-665 LQNMENADTRYAALE
+665 LQNIDNADSRYAALE

-707 QSKWTDEYE
+707 QSKWTDEYA

-776 YIKPHVTETEYNTY
+776 YIKPQVTETEYNTY

-801 LPVGAICNPGNDA
+801 LPIGAICNPGNDA

-819 WPQTTSYYFFA
+819 WPETTSYYFFA

>member
-1 MMSNSNKPSAFKAKP
+1 M
-16 THQQTPAGDQTSGR
+16 
-30 VAARRPAEGTAA
+30 
-42 QRQAQQRAVA
+42 
-52 QRQAQQQAA
+52 
-61 AQRQA
+61 
-66 QQQAAAQHQA
+66 
-76 QQQAAAQRQAQQR
+76 
-89 TAAQRK
+89 
-95 ALQQAAAQRQAQ
+95 
-107 QQAAAQRQAQ
+107 
-117 QRRSQPQVSAQYQV
+117 

-138 RARQQATAAQT
+138 RAHQQTTAARA
-149 TQKTTQN
+149 TQKPVTQN
-156 RTRTQQPR
+156 RTRVQQPS
-164 ATAQRPAQQP
+164 ATAQRPLQQRATTQHRIQPQAAQQP
-174 AVTQRRAPAQA
+174 AVTQRRAPTQA
-185 PAQRQAQQPVATQRR
+185 AAR
-200 ASAQAPAQ
+200 
-208 RPAQQPVAT
+208 RPAQQTAT
-217 QRRAPAQASAQ
+217 AQRRAPAQAA
-228 RPAQQP
+228 
-234 VATQRRAPAQAP
+234 
-246 AQRQAQ
+246 
-252 QPAAT
+252 
-257 QRRASAQASAQ
+257 
-268 RPAQQPAATQRR
+268 
-280 ASAQAPA
+280 A

-297 QRRAPAQASAQRQAQ
+297 QRRAPAQAA
-312 QPVATQRRAPAQ
+312 
-324 APAQRP
+324 AQRP

-340 APAQAPAQRPAQQP
+340 APVQAAAQRPAQQT
-354 VATQRRAPAQAPAQR
+354 ATTQRRAPAQAAAQR
-369 PAQQP
+369 PAQQ
-374 ATAQKSLTQRVTK
+374 ATTAQRTATRRVTK
-387 AQAQPVQKAA
+387 APATAAQSGTAQKAEL
-397 ASKKA
+397 
-402 SATYAQRQAQA
+402 TYAQRRAQA
-413 SVARKRLQQDQTLT
+413 SATKKRPPQEQKLT
-427 RQGKKAAKVTAKG
+427 RQEKKATKLTTKS
-440 KKRSNPVKQSK
+440 KKRTLPATQTQPQKQTQPSATAQVKQPV
-451 AAAATAITQTKQP
+451 A
-464 TDKSP
+464 KSP

-494 LGPTV
+494 IGPTV
-499 AEIQEDPYKKA
+499 AEIQADPYKKA

-518 VLALVLSIRLTSV
+518 VLALILSIRLTSV

-539 RSTDSV
+539 RSTDSQ

-551 DNMTTNKV
+551 DDMTTNKI

-565 NGIIKH
+565 KGFIKH
-571 SVECKVFIALTD
+571 SVECKIFIALTD

-665 LQNMENADTRYAALE
+665 LQNIDNADSRYAALE

-707 QSKWTDEYE
+707 QSKWTDEYA

-776 YIKPHVTETEYNTY
+776 YIKPQVTETEYNTY

-801 LPVGAICNPGNDA
+801 LPIGSICNPGNDA

>member
-1 MMSNSNKPSAFKAKP
+1 MSATKKP
-16 THQQTPAGDQTSGR
+16 
-30 VAARRPAEGTAA
+30 
-42 QRQAQQRAVA
+42 
-52 QRQAQQQAA
+52 
-61 AQRQA
+61 
-66 QQQAAAQHQA
+66 
-76 QQQAAAQRQAQQR
+76 
-89 TAAQRK
+89 
-95 ALQQAAAQRQAQ
+95 LQQE
-107 QQAAAQRQAQ
+107 
-117 QRRSQPQVSAQYQV
+117 
-131 QQAAAQQ
+131 
-138 RARQQATAAQT
+138 
-149 TQKTTQN
+149 QK
-156 RTRTQQPR
+156 
-164 ATAQRPAQQP
+164 
-174 AVTQRRAPAQA
+174 
-185 PAQRQAQQPVATQRR
+185 
-200 ASAQAPAQ
+200 
-208 RPAQQPVAT
+208 
-217 QRRAPAQASAQ
+217 
-228 RPAQQP
+228 
-234 VATQRRAPAQAP
+234 
-246 AQRQAQ
+246 
-252 QPAAT
+252 
-257 QRRASAQASAQ
+257 
-268 RPAQQPAATQRR
+268 
-280 ASAQAPA
+280 
-287 QRPAQ
+287 
-292 QPAAT
+292 
-297 QRRAPAQASAQRQAQ
+297 
-312 QPVATQRRAPAQ
+312 
-324 APAQRP
+324 
-330 AQQPAATQRR
+330 
-340 APAQAPAQRPAQQP
+340 
-354 VATQRRAPAQAPAQR
+354 
-369 PAQQP
+369 
-374 ATAQKSLTQRVTK
+374 
-387 AQAQPVQKAA
+387 
-397 ASKKA
+397 
-402 SATYAQRQAQA
+402 
-413 SVARKRLQQDQTLT
+413 LT
-427 RQGKKAAKVTAKG
+427 RQKKKVTPLTAKG
-440 KKRSNPVKQSK
+440 KKRPAPATQLQKQTQP
-451 AAAATAITQTKQP
+451 AATAQP
-464 TDKSP
+464 KRIAAQSP
-469 VKKQRGPKQPL
+469 VRKQRGPKQPL
-480 PPTLKGKIQYGFQQ
+480 PPTLKGKLQYGFQQ
-494 LGPTV
+494 LGPTI
-499 AEIQEDPYKKA
+499 AEIQADPYKKS

-518 VLALVLSIRLTSV
+518 VLALILSIRLTSV

-539 RSTDSV
+539 RSTDSQ

-551 DNMTTNKV
+551 DDMTTNKI

-565 NGIIKH
+565 KGFIKH

-635 QIGEALEKNKVCS
+635 QIGETLEKNKVCS

-656 SKTDYDFDF
+656 SKTDYDFEF
-665 LQNMENADTRYAALE
+665 LQNIDNADSRYAALE

-716 ARAEE
+716 ERAEE

-776 YIKPHVTETEYNTY
+776 YIKPQVTESEYNTY

-801 LPVGAICNPGNDA
+801 LPIGAICNPGNDA

>member
-16 THQQTPAGDQTSGR
+16 TQQQTPAEYQTSGR
-30 VAARRPAEGTAA
+30 VSVRRPVEGTAA
-42 QRQAQQRAVA
+42 QRQAQQR
-52 QRQAQQQAA
+52 
-61 AQRQA
+61 
-66 QQQAAAQHQA
+66 
-76 QQQAAAQRQAQQR
+76 
-89 TAAQRK
+89 
-95 ALQQAAAQRQAQ
+95 AAAQRQAQ

-117 QRRSQPQVSAQYQV
+117 QRAATQRQAQQQTAAQRQVQQQTAAQRQAQQQAAAQRQAQQRVAAQRQAQQQTAAQRQAQQRVAAQRRPQQQVSAQHQV

-138 RARQQATAAQT
+138 RAQQQATATRASV
-149 TQKTTQN
+149 TQKPVTQN
-156 RTRTQQPR
+156 RTRIQQPNATAQRR
-164 ATAQRPAQQP
+164 APAQVAAQRPAQQP
-174 AVTQRRAPAQA
+174 ALTQRRAPAQ
-185 PAQRQAQQPVATQRR
+185 VA
-200 ASAQAPAQ
+200 
-208 RPAQQPVAT
+208 
-217 QRRAPAQASAQ
+217 
-228 RPAQQP
+228 
-234 VATQRRAPAQAP
+234 
-246 AQRQAQ
+246 
-252 QPAAT
+252 
-257 QRRASAQASAQ
+257 
-268 RPAQQPAATQRR
+268 
-280 ASAQAPA
+280 A

-297 QRRAPAQASAQRQAQ
+297 QRRAPVQAAAQH
-312 QPVATQRRAPAQ
+312 
-324 APAQRP
+324 
-330 AQQPAATQRR
+330 
-340 APAQAPAQRPAQQP
+340 PAQQP
-354 VATQRRAPAQAPAQR
+354 VATQRRAPAQTTTQR
-369 PAQQP
+369 SAQQP
-374 ATAQKSLTQRVTK
+374 AVASKSTVRRVTK
-387 AQAQPVQKAA
+387 AQATQGSAVTQKATD
-397 ASKKA
+397 
-402 SATYAQRQAQA
+402 TYVQRQAQA
-413 SVARKRLQQDQTLT
+413 AAAKNHARQEQKLT
-427 RQGKKAAKVTAKG
+427 RQEKKATKLTAKG
-440 KKRSNPVKQSK
+440 KKQTASATQMQPQKRTQPS
-451 AAAATAITQTKQP
+451 AAAQTNR
-464 TDKSP
+464 TTTKSP
-469 VKKQRGPKQPL
+469 VKRQRGPKQPL
-480 PPTLKGKIQYGFQQ
+480 PPTWKGKIQYGFQQ
-494 LGPTV
+494 LGPTI
-499 AEIQEDPYKKA
+499 AEIQADPYKKA

-518 VLALVLSIRLTSV
+518 VLALLLSIRLTSV

-551 DNMTTNKV
+551 EDMTTNKI

-565 NGIIKH
+565 KGLIKH
-571 SVECKVFIALTD
+571 SVECKVFIILTD

-593 TYLKGDY
+593 SYLKGDY

-665 LQNMENADTRYAALE
+665 LQNIDNTDSRFAALE

-819 WPQTTSYYFFA
+819 WPETTSYYFFA

>member
-16 THQQTPAGDQTSGR
+16 TQQQTPAGYQNSDR
-30 VAARRPAEGTAA
+30 VAARRPVEGTA
-42 QRQAQQRAVA
+42 A

-66 QQQAAAQHQA
+66 QQQAAAQRQA
-76 QQQAAAQRQAQQR
+76 QQQAAAQRQAQQQA
-89 TAAQRK
+89 AAQRQ
-95 ALQQAAAQRQAQ
+95 AQQQAAAQRQAQQQAAAQRQAQ

-117 QRRSQPQVSAQYQV
+117 QRAAAQRQAQQQAAAQRQAQQRAAAQRRPQQPVSAQHQV

-138 RARQQATAAQT
+138 RAHQQT
-149 TQKTTQN
+149 TAVRATQKPVTQN
-156 RTRTQQPR
+156 RTRVQQPS
-164 ATAQRPAQQP
+164 ATAQRPLQQQ
-174 AVTQRRAPAQA
+174 T
-185 PAQRQAQQPVATQRR
+185 ATQRPVQQQGAATPHR
-200 ASAQAPAQ
+200 IQAQADT
-208 RPAQQPVAT
+208 R
-217 QRRAPAQASAQ
+217 
-228 RPAQQP
+228 
-234 VATQRRAPAQAP
+234 
-246 AQRQAQ
+246 
-252 QPAAT
+252 
-257 QRRASAQASAQ
+257 
-268 RPAQQPAATQRR
+268 
-280 ASAQAPA
+280 
-287 QRPAQ
+287 RPAQ

-297 QRRAPAQASAQRQAQ
+297 QRRAPAQAA
-312 QPVATQRRAPAQ
+312 
-324 APAQRP
+324 
-330 AQQPAATQRR
+330 
-340 APAQAPAQRPAQQP
+340 
-354 VATQRRAPAQAPAQR
+354 AQR

-374 ATAQKSLTQRVTK
+374 ATTQRRASAQAAAQRPAQQPATTPRRAPAQAAAQRPAQQPATTQRRASAQAAAQRPTRQATTAQRTATRRVTK
-387 AQAQPVQKAA
+387 ATANAVQSGAAPKAEV
-397 ASKKA
+397 
-402 SATYAQRQAQA
+402 TYAQRRAQA
-413 SVARKRLQQDQTLT
+413 SAAKQRLPQEQKLT
-427 RQGKKAAKVTAKG
+427 RQEKKATKLTTKS
-440 KKRSNPVKQSK
+440 KKRTLSATQSQPQKQMQPS
-451 AAAATAITQTKQP
+451 AAAQVKRNAA
-464 TDKSP
+464 KSP

-480 PPTLKGKIQYGFQQ
+480 PPTLKGKVQYGFQQ
-494 LGPTV
+494 IGPTI
-499 AEIQEDPYKKA
+499 AEIQADPYKKA

-518 VLALVLSIRLTSV
+518 VLALLLSIRLTSV

-539 RSTDSV
+539 RSTDSQ

-551 DNMTTNKV
+551 DDMTTNKI

-565 NGIIKH
+565 KGFIKH
-571 SVECKVFIALTD
+571 SVECKVFIVLTD

-665 LQNMENADTRYAALE
+665 LQNIDNADSRYAALE

-707 QSKWTDEYE
+707 QSKWTDEYA

-776 YIKPHVTETEYNTY
+776 YIKPQVTETEYNTY

-801 LPVGAICNPGNDA
+801 LPIGAICNPGNDA

-819 WPQTTSYYFFA
+819 WPETTSYYFFA

>member
-16 THQQTPAGDQTSGR
+16 TQQQTPAGYQSPER
-30 VAARRPAEGTAA
+30 AAARRPVEGTT
-42 QRQAQQRAVA
+42 A

-61 AQRQA
+61 ARRQA
-66 QQQAAAQHQA
+66 QQRVAAQHQA
-76 QQQAAAQRQAQQR
+76 QQQA
-89 TAAQRK
+89 TV
-95 ALQQAAAQRQAQ
+95 
-107 QQAAAQRQAQ
+107 
-117 QRRSQPQVSAQYQV
+117 QRRPQQQVSAQHQV

-138 RARQQATAAQT
+138 RAHQQTTAVRAGA
-149 TQKTTQN
+149 TQKTVTQN
-156 RTRTQQPR
+156 RSRTQQPN
-164 ATAQRPAQQP
+164 AAAQRPLQQQTATQRHVP
-174 AVTQRRAPAQA
+174 QQTAATQHRIQPQAATAQRRAPAQA
-185 PAQRQAQQPVATQRR
+185 AAR
-200 ASAQAPAQ
+200 
-208 RPAQQPVAT
+208 RPAQQAAT
-217 QRRAPAQASAQ
+217 AQRRAPAQAAAQ
-228 RPAQQP
+228 RPVQQA
-234 VATQRRAPAQAP
+234 ATAQRRAPAQA
-246 AQRQAQ
+246 
-252 QPAAT
+252 AA
-257 QRRASAQASAQ
+257 R
-268 RPAQQPAATQRR
+268 RPAQQAAT
-280 ASAQAPA
+280 A
-287 QRPAQ
+287 
-292 QPAAT
+292 
-297 QRRAPAQASAQRQAQ
+297 QRRAPAQAATRRPAQ
-312 QPVATQRRAPAQ
+312 QAATAQRRAPAQ
-324 APAQRP
+324 AAAQRP
-330 AQQPAATQRR
+330 AQQAATAQRR
-340 APAQAPAQRPAQQP
+340 APAQATTAQR
-354 VATQRRAPAQAPAQR
+354 
-369 PAQQP
+369 
-374 ATAQKSLTQRVTK
+374 TATQRVTK
-387 AQAQPVQKAA
+387 APASVAQSSTAPKAE
-397 ASKKA
+397 S
-402 SATYAQRQAQA
+402 TYAQRRAQA
-413 SVARKRLQQDQTLT
+413 SATKKPLQQEQKLT
-427 RQGKKAAKVTAKG
+427 RQGKKTATLTAKG
-440 KKRSNPVKQSK
+440 RKRPASATQSQRQTQP
-451 AAAATAITQTKQP
+451 AAAAQAKRIAA
-464 TDKSP
+464 KSP
-469 VKKQRGPKQPL
+469 VRKQRGPKQPL
-480 PPTLKGKIQYGFQQ
+480 PPTLKGKLQYGFQQ
-494 LGPTV
+494 LGPTI
-499 AEIQEDPYKKA
+499 AEIQADPYKKS

-518 VLALVLSIRLTSV
+518 VLALILSIRLTSV

-539 RSTDSV
+539 RSTDSQ

-551 DNMTTNKV
+551 DDMTTNKI

-565 NGIIKH
+565 KGFIKH

-635 QIGEALEKNKVCS
+635 QIGETLEKNKVCS

-656 SKTDYDFDF
+656 SKTDYDFEF
-665 LQNMENADTRYAALE
+665 LQNIDNADSRYAALE

-716 ARAEE
+716 ERAEE

-776 YIKPHVTETEYNTY
+776 YIKPQVTESEYNTY

-801 LPVGAICNPGNDA
+801 LPIGAICNPGNDA

>member
-1 MMSNSNKPSAFKAKP
+1 MISNSNKPSAFKAKP
-16 THQQTPAGDQTSGR
+16 TQQQTPAGYQNSDR
-30 VAARRPAEGTAA
+30 VAARRPVEGTAA
-42 QRQAQQRAVA
+42 QRQAQQRAAAQRQAQQQAAAQRQVQQQAAAQRQAQQRAAAQRQAQQQAAAQRQAQQRAAA

-66 QQQAAAQHQA
+66 QQQAAAQRRP
-76 QQQAAAQRQAQQR
+76 QQ
-89 TAAQRK
+89 
-95 ALQQAAAQRQAQ
+95 
-107 QQAAAQRQAQ
+107 
-117 QRRSQPQVSAQYQV
+117 PVSAQHQV

-138 RARQQATAAQT
+138 RAHQQTTAARA
-149 TQKTTQN
+149 TQKPVTQN
-156 RTRTQQPR
+156 RTRVQQPSATAQRPLQQQTATQRPVQQQR
-164 ATAQRPAQQP
+164 ATTQHRIQPQAAQQPAVTQRRAPTQAAAQRPAQQTATAQRRAPAQAAAQRPAQQP

-185 PAQRQAQQPVATQRR
+185 A
-200 ASAQAPAQ
+200 
-208 RPAQQPVAT
+208 
-217 QRRAPAQASAQ
+217 
-228 RPAQQP
+228 
-234 VATQRRAPAQAP
+234 
-246 AQRQAQ
+246 
-252 QPAAT
+252 
-257 QRRASAQASAQ
+257 
-268 RPAQQPAATQRR
+268 
-280 ASAQAPA
+280 A

-297 QRRAPAQASAQRQAQ
+297 QRRAPVQAA
-312 QPVATQRRAPAQ
+312 
-324 APAQRP
+324 AQRP
-330 AQQPAATQRR
+330 AQQATT
-340 APAQAPAQRPAQQP
+340 AQRT
-354 VATQRRAPAQAPAQR
+354 ATR
-369 PAQQP
+369 
-374 ATAQKSLTQRVTK
+374 RVTK
-387 AQAQPVQKAA
+387 APATAAQSGTAQKAEL
-397 ASKKA
+397 
-402 SATYAQRQAQA
+402 TYAQRRAQA
-413 SVARKRLQQDQTLT
+413 SATKKRPPQEQKLT
-427 RQGKKAAKVTAKG
+427 RQEKKATKLTTKS
-440 KKRSNPVKQSK
+440 KKRTLPATQTQPQKQTQPSATAQVKQPV
-451 AAAATAITQTKQP
+451 A
-464 TDKSP
+464 KSP

-494 LGPTV
+494 IGPTV
-499 AEIQEDPYKKA
+499 AEIQADPYKKA

-518 VLALVLSIRLTSV
+518 VLALILSIRLTSV

-539 RSTDSV
+539 RSTDSQ

-551 DNMTTNKV
+551 DDMTTNKI

-565 NGIIKH
+565 KGFIKH
-571 SVECKVFIALTD
+571 SVECKIFIALTD

-665 LQNMENADTRYAALE
+665 LQNIDNADSRYAALE

-707 QSKWTDEYE
+707 QSKWTDEYA

-776 YIKPHVTETEYNTY
+776 YIKPQVTETEYNTY

-801 LPVGAICNPGNDA
+801 LPIGSICNPGNDA

>member
-1 MMSNSNKPSAFKAKP
+1 MISNSNKPSAFKAKP
-16 THQQTPAGDQTSGR
+16 TQQQTPAGYQNSDR
-30 VAARRPAEGTAA
+30 VAARRPVEGTAA
-42 QRQAQQRAVA
+42 QRQAQQRAAAQRQAQQQAAAQRQVQQQAAAQRQAQQRAAAQRQAQQQAAAQRQAQQRAAA

-66 QQQAAAQHQA
+66 QQQAAAQRRP
-76 QQQAAAQRQAQQR
+76 QQ
-89 TAAQRK
+89 
-95 ALQQAAAQRQAQ
+95 
-107 QQAAAQRQAQ
+107 
-117 QRRSQPQVSAQYQV
+117 PVSAQHQV

-138 RARQQATAAQT
+138 RAHQQTTAARA
-149 TQKTTQN
+149 TQKPVTQN
-156 RTRTQQPR
+156 RTRVQQPS
-164 ATAQRPAQQP
+164 ATAQRPLQQQTATQRPVQQQRATTQHRIQPQAAQQP
-174 AVTQRRAPAQA
+174 AVTQRRAPTQA
-185 PAQRQAQQPVATQRR
+185 A
-200 ASAQAPAQ
+200 AQ
-208 RPAQQPVAT
+208 RPAQQTAT
-217 QRRAPAQASAQ
+217 AQRRAPAQAA
-228 RPAQQP
+228 
-234 VATQRRAPAQAP
+234 
-246 AQRQAQ
+246 
-252 QPAAT
+252 
-257 QRRASAQASAQ
+257 
-268 RPAQQPAATQRR
+268 
-280 ASAQAPA
+280 A

-297 QRRAPAQASAQRQAQ
+297 QRRAPAQAA
-312 QPVATQRRAPAQ
+312 
-324 APAQRP
+324 AQRP

-340 APAQAPAQRPAQQP
+340 APVQAAAQRPAQQ
-354 VATQRRAPAQAPAQR
+354 ATTAQR
-369 PAQQP
+369 T
-374 ATAQKSLTQRVTK
+374 ATRRVTK
-387 AQAQPVQKAA
+387 APATAAQSGTAQKAEL
-397 ASKKA
+397 
-402 SATYAQRQAQA
+402 TYAQRRAQA
-413 SVARKRLQQDQTLT
+413 SAAKKHPPQEQKLT
-427 RQGKKAAKVTAKG
+427 RQEKKATKLTTKS
-440 KKRSNPVKQSK
+440 KKRTLPATQTQPQKQTQPSATAQVKQPV
-451 AAAATAITQTKQP
+451 A
-464 TDKSP
+464 KSP
-469 VKKQRGPKQPL
+469 VKKQRGPNQPL

-494 LGPTV
+494 IGPTV
-499 AEIQEDPYKKA
+499 AEIQADPYKKA

-518 VLALVLSIRLTSV
+518 VLALILSIRLTSV

-539 RSTDSV
+539 RSTDSQ

-551 DNMTTNKV
+551 DDMTTNKI

-565 NGIIKH
+565 KGFIKH
-571 SVECKVFIALTD
+571 SVECKIFIALTD

-665 LQNMENADTRYAALE
+665 LQNIDNADSRYAALE

-707 QSKWTDEYE
+707 QSKWTDEYA

-776 YIKPHVTETEYNTY
+776 YIKPQVTETEYNTY

-801 LPVGAICNPGNDA
+801 LPIGSICNPGNDA

>member
-1 MMSNSNKPSAFKAKP
+1 MLYKQKKFDWRRELQMMSNSNKPSAFKAKP

-61 AQRQA
+61 AQ
-66 QQQAAAQHQA
+66 HQA
-76 QQQAAAQRQAQQR
+76 QQQAAAQRQAQQQ
-89 TAAQRK
+89 AATQRQ
-95 ALQQAAAQRQAQ
+95 AQQQAVTQRPAQ

-138 RARQQATAAQT
+138 RARQQTTAAQA

-164 ATAQRPAQQP
+164 AIAQRP
-174 AVTQRRAPAQA
+174 
-185 PAQRQAQQPVATQRR
+185 
-200 ASAQAPAQ
+200 
-208 RPAQQPVAT
+208 
-217 QRRAPAQASAQ
+217 
-228 RPAQQP
+228 
-234 VATQRRAPAQAP
+234 
-246 AQRQAQ
+246 
-252 QPAAT
+252 
-257 QRRASAQASAQ
+257 
-268 RPAQQPAATQRR
+268 
-280 ASAQAPA
+280 
-287 QRPAQ
+287 
-292 QPAAT
+292 
-297 QRRAPAQASAQRQAQ
+297 AQ

-354 VATQRRAPAQAPAQR
+354 AA
-369 PAQQP
+369 
-374 ATAQKSLTQRVTK
+374 AQKSPTQRVTK

-440 KKRSNPVKQSK
+440 KKRSNPVTQSK

-464 TDKSP
+464 MAKSP

-665 LQNMENADTRYAALE
+665 LQTMENADTRYAALE

>member
-1 MMSNSNKPSAFKAKP
+1 MISNSNKPSAFKAKP
-16 THQQTPAGDQTSGR
+16 TQQQTPAGYQNSDR
-30 VAARRPAEGTAA
+30 VAARRPVEGTAA
-42 QRQAQQRAVA
+42 QRQAQQRAAAQRQAQQQAAAQRQVQQQAAAQRQAQQRAAAQRQAQQQAAAQRQAQQRAAA

-66 QQQAAAQHQA
+66 QQQAAAQRRP
-76 QQQAAAQRQAQQR
+76 QQ
-89 TAAQRK
+89 
-95 ALQQAAAQRQAQ
+95 
-107 QQAAAQRQAQ
+107 
-117 QRRSQPQVSAQYQV
+117 PVSAQHQV

-138 RARQQATAAQT
+138 RAHQQTTAARA
-149 TQKTTQN
+149 TQKPVTQN
-156 RTRTQQPR
+156 RTRVQQPSATAQRPLQQQTATQRPVQQQR
-164 ATAQRPAQQP
+164 ATTQHRIQPQAAQQPAVTQRRAPTQAAAQRPAQQTATAQRRAPAQAAAQRPAQQPAATQRRAPAQAAAQRPAQQPAATQRRAPAQAAAQRPAQQP

-185 PAQRQAQQPVATQRR
+185 A
-200 ASAQAPAQ
+200 
-208 RPAQQPVAT
+208 
-217 QRRAPAQASAQ
+217 
-228 RPAQQP
+228 
-234 VATQRRAPAQAP
+234 
-246 AQRQAQ
+246 
-252 QPAAT
+252 
-257 QRRASAQASAQ
+257 
-268 RPAQQPAATQRR
+268 
-280 ASAQAPA
+280 A

-297 QRRAPAQASAQRQAQ
+297 QRRAPVQAA
-312 QPVATQRRAPAQ
+312 
-324 APAQRP
+324 AQRP
-330 AQQPAATQRR
+330 AQQATT
-340 APAQAPAQRPAQQP
+340 AQRT
-354 VATQRRAPAQAPAQR
+354 ATR
-369 PAQQP
+369 
-374 ATAQKSLTQRVTK
+374 RVTK
-387 AQAQPVQKAA
+387 APATAAQSGTAQKAEL
-397 ASKKA
+397 
-402 SATYAQRQAQA
+402 TYAQRRAQA
-413 SVARKRLQQDQTLT
+413 SAAKKHPPQEQKLT
-427 RQGKKAAKVTAKG
+427 RQEKKATKLTTKS
-440 KKRSNPVKQSK
+440 KKRTLPATQTQPQKQTQPSATAQVKQPV
-451 AAAATAITQTKQP
+451 A
-464 TDKSP
+464 KSP

-494 LGPTV
+494 IGPTV
-499 AEIQEDPYKKA
+499 AEIQADPYKKA

-518 VLALVLSIRLTSV
+518 VLALILSIRLTSV

-539 RSTDSV
+539 RSTDSQ

-551 DNMTTNKV
+551 DDMTTNKI

-565 NGIIKH
+565 KGFIKH
-571 SVECKVFIALTD
+571 SVECKIFIALTD

-665 LQNMENADTRYAALE
+665 LQNIDNADSRYAALE

-707 QSKWTDEYE
+707 QSKWTDEYA

-776 YIKPHVTETEYNTY
+776 YIKPQVTETEYNTY

-801 LPVGAICNPGNDA
+801 LPIGSICNPGNDA

>member
-16 THQQTPAGDQTSGR
+16 TQQQTPAEYQTSGR
-30 VAARRPAEGTAA
+30 VSVRRPVEGTAA
-42 QRQAQQRAVA
+42 QRQAQQR
-52 QRQAQQQAA
+52 
-61 AQRQA
+61 
-66 QQQAAAQHQA
+66 
-76 QQQAAAQRQAQQR
+76 
-89 TAAQRK
+89 
-95 ALQQAAAQRQAQ
+95 AAAQRQAQ

-117 QRRSQPQVSAQYQV
+117 QRAATQRQAQQQTAAQRQVQQQTAAQRQAQQQAAAQRQAQQRVAAQRQAQQQTAAQRQAQQRVAAQRRPQQQVSAQHQV

-138 RARQQATAAQT
+138 RAQQQATATRASV
-149 TQKTTQN
+149 TQKPVTQN
-156 RTRTQQPR
+156 RTRTQQPN
-164 ATAQRPAQQP
+164 ATA
-174 AVTQRRAPAQA
+174 QRRAPAQA
-185 PAQRQAQQPVATQRR
+185 A
-200 ASAQAPAQ
+200 AQ
-208 RPAQQPVAT
+208 RPAQQ
-217 QRRAPAQASAQ
+217 S
-228 RPAQQP
+228 
-234 VATQRRAPAQAP
+234 
-246 AQRQAQ
+246 
-252 QPAAT
+252 
-257 QRRASAQASAQ
+257 
-268 RPAQQPAATQRR
+268 
-280 ASAQAPA
+280 
-287 QRPAQ
+287 
-292 QPAAT
+292 AAT
-297 QRRAPAQASAQRQAQ
+297 QRRAPAQ
-312 QPVATQRRAPAQ
+312 VA
-324 APAQRP
+324 AQRP
-330 AQQPAATQRR
+330 AQQPALTQRRAPVQAAAQHPAQQPVATRRTAQQSQTTTTQRR
-340 APAQAPAQRPAQQP
+340 APAQTT
-354 VATQRRAPAQAPAQR
+354 TQRS
-369 PAQQP
+369 AQQP
-374 ATAQKSLTQRVTK
+374 AVASKSTVRRVTK
-387 AQAQPVQKAA
+387 AQATQGGAVTQKATD
-397 ASKKA
+397 
-402 SATYAQRQAQA
+402 TYAQRQAQA
-413 SVARKRLQQDQTLT
+413 AAAKNRARQEQKLT
-427 RQGKKAAKVTAKG
+427 RQEKKATKLTAKG
-440 KKRSNPVKQSK
+440 KKQTASATQMQPQKRTQPS
-451 AAAATAITQTKQP
+451 AAAQTNR
-464 TDKSP
+464 TTTKSP
-469 VKKQRGPKQPL
+469 VKRQRGPKQPL
-480 PPTLKGKIQYGFQQ
+480 PPTWKGKIQYGFQQ
-494 LGPTV
+494 LGPTI
-499 AEIQEDPYKKA
+499 AEIQADPYKKA

-518 VLALVLSIRLTSV
+518 VLALLLSIRLTSV

-551 DNMTTNKV
+551 EDMTTNKI

-565 NGIIKH
+565 KGLIKH
-571 SVECKVFIALTD
+571 SVECKVFIILTD

-593 TYLKGDY
+593 SYLKGDY

-665 LQNMENADTRYAALE
+665 LQNIDNADSRFAALE

-819 WPQTTSYYFFA
+819 WPETTSYYFFA

>member
-16 THQQTPAGDQTSGR
+16 TQQQTPAGYQSPER
-30 VAARRPAEGTAA
+30 AAARRPVEGTT
-42 QRQAQQRAVA
+42 V

-61 AQRQA
+61 AR
-66 QQQAAAQHQA
+66 
-76 QQQAAAQRQAQQR
+76 RQAQQR
-89 TAAQRK
+89 VAAQH
-95 ALQQAAAQRQAQ
+95 QVQ
-107 QQAAAQRQAQ
+107 QQATV
-117 QRRSQPQVSAQYQV
+117 QRRPQQQVSAQHQV

-138 RARQQATAAQT
+138 RAHQQTTAVRAGA
-149 TQKTTQN
+149 TQKTVTQN
-156 RTRTQQPR
+156 RSRTQQPN
-164 ATAQRPAQQP
+164 AAAQRPLQQQAATQRHVP
-174 AVTQRRAPAQA
+174 QQTAATQHRIQPQAATAQRRAPAQA
-185 PAQRQAQQPVATQRR
+185 A
-200 ASAQAPAQ
+200 AQ
-208 RPAQQPVAT
+208 RPAQQTASA
-217 QRRAPAQASAQ
+217 QRRAPAQAAAQ
-228 RPAQQP
+228 RPAQQA
-234 VATQRRAPAQAP
+234 ATAQRRAPAQA
-246 AQRQAQ
+246 A
-252 QPAAT
+252 
-257 QRRASAQASAQ
+257 AQ
-268 RPAQQPAATQRR
+268 RPAQQAATV
-280 ASAQAPA
+280 
-287 QRPAQ
+287 
-292 QPAAT
+292 
-297 QRRAPAQASAQRQAQ
+297 QRRAPAQAAAQRPAQ
-312 QPVATQRRAPAQ
+312 QAATAQRRAPTQAAVQRPAQQAATAQRRAPAQTAAQRPAQQAATAQRRAPVQAAAQRPAQQAATVQRRAPAQ
-324 APAQRP
+324 AAAQRP
-330 AQQPAATQRR
+330 AQQSTT
-340 APAQAPAQRPAQQP
+340 AQRT
-354 VATQRRAPAQAPAQR
+354 ATR
-369 PAQQP
+369 
-374 ATAQKSLTQRVTK
+374 RVTK
-387 AQAQPVQKAA
+387 APAGVAQSSAVPKAE
-397 ASKKA
+397 S
-402 SATYAQRQAQA
+402 TYAQRRAQA
-413 SVARKRLQQDQTLT
+413 SAAKKPLQQEQKLT
-427 RQGKKAAKVTAKG
+427 RQRKKVTTLTAKG
-440 KKRSNPVKQSK
+440 KKRPASATQPQKQTQ
-451 AAAATAITQTKQP
+451 AAAAAQAKRIAA
-464 TDKSP
+464 KSP
-469 VKKQRGPKQPL
+469 VRKQRDPKQPL
-480 PPTLKGKIQYGFQQ
+480 PPTLKGKLQYGFQQ
-494 LGPTV
+494 LGPTI
-499 AEIQEDPYKKA
+499 AEIQADPYKKS

-518 VLALVLSIRLTSV
+518 VLALILSIRLTSV

-539 RSTDSV
+539 RSTDSQ

-551 DNMTTNKV
+551 DDMTTNKI

-565 NGIIKH
+565 KGFIKH

-635 QIGEALEKNKVCS
+635 QIGETLEKNKVCS

-656 SKTDYDFDF
+656 SKTDYDFEF
-665 LQNMENADTRYAALE
+665 LQNIDNADSRYAALE

-716 ARAEE
+716 ERAEE

-776 YIKPHVTETEYNTY
+776 YIKPQVTESEYNTY

-801 LPVGAICNPGNDA
+801 LPIGAICNPGNDA

>member
-16 THQQTPAGDQTSGR
+16 MQQQTPAEYQISER
-30 VAARRPAEGTAA
+30 AAARRPVEGTAA
-42 QRQAQQRAVA
+42 QRQAQQRAAA
-52 QRQAQQQAA
+52 QRQVQQQAA
-61 AQRQA
+61 AQRQT
-66 QQQAAAQHQA
+66 QQQV
-76 QQQAAAQRQAQQR
+76 AAQRR
-89 TAAQRK
+89 P
-95 ALQQAAAQRQAQ
+95 Q
-107 QQAAAQRQAQ
+107 QQVTAQH
-117 QRRSQPQVSAQYQV
+117 QV

-138 RARQQATAAQT
+138 RAQQQATATRASV
-149 TQKTTQN
+149 TQKPVTQN
-156 RTRTQQPR
+156 RTRTQQPNATAQRR
-164 ATAQRPAQQP
+164 APAQAAAQRPAQQP
-174 AVTQRRAPAQA
+174 VTTQRRAPAQA
-185 PAQRQAQQPVATQRR
+185 A
-200 ASAQAPAQ
+200 AQ
-208 RPAQQPVAT
+208 RPMQQ
-217 QRRAPAQASAQ
+217 S
-228 RPAQQP
+228 
-234 VATQRRAPAQAP
+234 
-246 AQRQAQ
+246 
-252 QPAAT
+252 
-257 QRRASAQASAQ
+257 
-268 RPAQQPAATQRR
+268 
-280 ASAQAPA
+280 
-287 QRPAQ
+287 
-292 QPAAT
+292 AAT
-297 QRRAPAQASAQRQAQ
+297 QRRAPAQA
-312 QPVATQRRAPAQ
+312 T
-324 APAQRP
+324 AQRP
-330 AQQPAATQRR
+330 AQQPVTTQRRAPAPAAAQRPMQQSAATQRR
-340 APAQAPAQRPAQQP
+340 APAQAAAQRPAQQ
-354 VATQRRAPAQAPAQR
+354 A
-369 PAQQP
+369 
-374 ATAQKSLTQRVTK
+374 ATAQTPTARHVTK
-387 AQAQPVQKAA
+387 AQATQGGVVTQKATD
-397 ASKKA
+397 
-402 SATYAQRQAQA
+402 TYAQRQAQ
-413 SVARKRLQQDQTLT
+413 VAAKKRAQQEQKLT
-427 RQGKKAAKVTAKG
+427 RQEKKATKLTAKG
-440 KKRSNPVKQSK
+440 KKRTV
-451 AAAATAITQTKQP
+451 AATQTKPQKR
-464 TDKSP
+464 TQASAASQTNRAITKSP

-494 LGPTV
+494 IGPTI
-499 AEIQEDPYKKA
+499 AEIQADPYKKS

-518 VLALVLSIRLTSV
+518 VLALLLSIRLTSV

-551 DNMTTNKV
+551 DNMTTNKI

-565 NGIIKH
+565 KGFIKH

-635 QIGEALEKNKVCS
+635 QIGETLEKNKVCS

-665 LQNMENADTRYAALE
+665 LQNIDNADSRYAALE

-753 YNRLNSSNF
+753 YNRLNSSSF

>member
-16 THQQTPAGDQTSGR
+16 TQQQTPAGYQSPER
-30 VAARRPAEGTAA
+30 AAARRPVEGTT
-42 QRQAQQRAVA
+42 V

-61 AQRQA
+61 AR
-66 QQQAAAQHQA
+66 
-76 QQQAAAQRQAQQR
+76 RQAQQR
-89 TAAQRK
+89 VAAQH
-95 ALQQAAAQRQAQ
+95 QVQ
-107 QQAAAQRQAQ
+107 QQATV
-117 QRRSQPQVSAQYQV
+117 QRRPQQQVSAQHQV

-138 RARQQATAAQT
+138 RAHQQTTAVRAGA
-149 TQKTTQN
+149 TQKTVTQN
-156 RTRTQQPR
+156 RSRTQQPN
-164 ATAQRPAQQP
+164 AAAQRPLQQQAATQRHVP
-174 AVTQRRAPAQA
+174 QQTAATQHRIQPQAATAQRRAPAQA
-185 PAQRQAQQPVATQRR
+185 A
-200 ASAQAPAQ
+200 AQ
-208 RPAQQPVAT
+208 RPAQQTASA
-217 QRRAPAQASAQ
+217 QRRAPAQAAAQ
-228 RPAQQP
+228 RPAQQA
-234 VATQRRAPAQAP
+234 ATAQRRAPAQA
-246 AQRQAQ
+246 A
-252 QPAAT
+252 
-257 QRRASAQASAQ
+257 AQ
-268 RPAQQPAATQRR
+268 RPAQQAATV
-280 ASAQAPA
+280 
-287 QRPAQ
+287 
-292 QPAAT
+292 
-297 QRRAPAQASAQRQAQ
+297 QRRAPAQAAAQRPAQ
-312 QPVATQRRAPAQ
+312 QAASAQRRAPAQ
-324 APAQRP
+324 AAAQRP
-330 AQQPAATQRR
+330 AQQAATAQRR
-340 APAQAPAQRPAQQP
+340 APAQAA
-354 VATQRRAPAQAPAQR
+354 AQR

-374 ATAQKSLTQRVTK
+374 ATAQRRAPVQAAAQRPAQQAATVQRRAPAQAAAQRPAQQSTTAQRTATRRVTK
-387 AQAQPVQKAA
+387 APAGVAQSSAVPKAE
-397 ASKKA
+397 S
-402 SATYAQRQAQA
+402 TYAQRRAQA
-413 SVARKRLQQDQTLT
+413 SAAKKPLQQEQKLT
-427 RQGKKAAKVTAKG
+427 RQRKKVTTLTAKG
-440 KKRSNPVKQSK
+440 KKRPASATQPQKQTQPAV
-451 AAAATAITQTKQP
+451 AAQAKRIAA
-464 TDKSP
+464 KSP
-469 VKKQRGPKQPL
+469 VRKQRGPKQPL
-480 PPTLKGKIQYGFQQ
+480 PPTLKGKLQYGFQQ
-494 LGPTV
+494 LGPTI
-499 AEIQEDPYKKA
+499 AEIQADPYKKS

-518 VLALVLSIRLTSV
+518 VLALILSIRLTSV

-539 RSTDSV
+539 RSTDSQ

-551 DNMTTNKV
+551 DDMTTNKI

-565 NGIIKH
+565 KGFIKH

-635 QIGEALEKNKVCS
+635 QIGETLEKNKVCS

-656 SKTDYDFDF
+656 SKTDYDFEF
-665 LQNMENADTRYAALE
+665 LQNIDNADSRYAALE

-716 ARAEE
+716 ERAEE

-776 YIKPHVTETEYNTY
+776 YIKPQVTESEYNTY

-801 LPVGAICNPGNDA
+801 LPIGAICNPGNDA

>member
-1 MMSNSNKPSAFKAKP
+1 MISNSNKPSAFKAKP
-16 THQQTPAGDQTSGR
+16 TQQQTPAGYQNSDR
-30 VAARRPAEGTAA
+30 VAARRPVEGTAA
-42 QRQAQQRAVA
+42 QRQAQQRAAAQRQAQQQAAAQRQVQQQAAAQRQAQQRAAAQRQAQQQAAAQRQAQQRAAA

-66 QQQAAAQHQA
+66 QQQAAAQRRP
-76 QQQAAAQRQAQQR
+76 QQ
-89 TAAQRK
+89 
-95 ALQQAAAQRQAQ
+95 
-107 QQAAAQRQAQ
+107 
-117 QRRSQPQVSAQYQV
+117 PVSAQHQV

-138 RARQQATAAQT
+138 RAHQQTTAARA
-149 TQKTTQN
+149 TQKPVTQN
-156 RTRTQQPR
+156 RTRVQQPSATAQRPLQQQTATQRPVQQQR
-164 ATAQRPAQQP
+164 ATTQHRIQPQAAQQPAVTQRRAPTQAAAQRPAQQSATAQRRAPAQAAAQRPAQQP

-185 PAQRQAQQPVATQRR
+185 A
-200 ASAQAPAQ
+200 
-208 RPAQQPVAT
+208 
-217 QRRAPAQASAQ
+217 
-228 RPAQQP
+228 
-234 VATQRRAPAQAP
+234 
-246 AQRQAQ
+246 
-252 QPAAT
+252 
-257 QRRASAQASAQ
+257 
-268 RPAQQPAATQRR
+268 
-280 ASAQAPA
+280 A

-297 QRRAPAQASAQRQAQ
+297 QRRAPVQAAAQRPAQ
-312 QPVATQRRAPAQ
+312 QTATTQRRAPVQAAAQRPAQQTATTQRRAPAQ
-324 APAQRP
+324 AAAQRP
-330 AQQPAATQRR
+330 DQQATT
-340 APAQAPAQRPAQQP
+340 AQRT
-354 VATQRRAPAQAPAQR
+354 ATR
-369 PAQQP
+369 
-374 ATAQKSLTQRVTK
+374 RVTK
-387 AQAQPVQKAA
+387 APATAAQSGTAQKAEL
-397 ASKKA
+397 
-402 SATYAQRQAQA
+402 TYAQRRAQA
-413 SVARKRLQQDQTLT
+413 SATKKRPPQEQKLT
-427 RQGKKAAKVTAKG
+427 RQEKKATKLTTKS
-440 KKRSNPVKQSK
+440 KKRTLPATQTQPQKQTQPSATAQVKQPV
-451 AAAATAITQTKQP
+451 A
-464 TDKSP
+464 KSP

-494 LGPTV
+494 IGPTV
-499 AEIQEDPYKKA
+499 AEIQADPYKKA

-518 VLALVLSIRLTSV
+518 VLALILSIRLTSV

-539 RSTDSV
+539 RSTDSQ

-551 DNMTTNKV
+551 DDMTTNKI

-565 NGIIKH
+565 KGFIKH
-571 SVECKVFIALTD
+571 SVECKIFIALTD

-665 LQNMENADTRYAALE
+665 LQNIDNADSRYAALE

-707 QSKWTDEYE
+707 QSKWTDEYA

-776 YIKPHVTETEYNTY
+776 YIKPQVTETEYNTY

-801 LPVGAICNPGNDA
+801 LPIGSICNPGNDA

>member
-1 MMSNSNKPSAFKAKP
+1 MISNSNKPSAFKAKP
-16 THQQTPAGDQTSGR
+16 TQQQTPAGYQNSDR
-30 VAARRPAEGTAA
+30 VAARRPVEGTAA
-42 QRQAQQRAVA
+42 QRQAQQRAAAQRQAQQQAAAQRQVQQQAAAQRQAQQRAAAQRQAQQQAAAQRQAQQRAAA

-66 QQQAAAQHQA
+66 QQQAAAQRRP
-76 QQQAAAQRQAQQR
+76 QQ
-89 TAAQRK
+89 
-95 ALQQAAAQRQAQ
+95 
-107 QQAAAQRQAQ
+107 
-117 QRRSQPQVSAQYQV
+117 PVSAQHQV

-138 RARQQATAAQT
+138 RAHQQTTAARA
-149 TQKTTQN
+149 TQKPVTQN
-156 RTRTQQPR
+156 RTRVQQPSATAQRPLQQQTATQRPVQQQR
-164 ATAQRPAQQP
+164 ATTQHRIQPQAAQQPAVTQRRAPTQAAAQRPAQQTATAQRRAPAQAAAQRPAQQPAATRRRAPAQAAAQRPAQQP

-185 PAQRQAQQPVATQRR
+185 A
-200 ASAQAPAQ
+200 
-208 RPAQQPVAT
+208 
-217 QRRAPAQASAQ
+217 
-228 RPAQQP
+228 
-234 VATQRRAPAQAP
+234 
-246 AQRQAQ
+246 
-252 QPAAT
+252 
-257 QRRASAQASAQ
+257 
-268 RPAQQPAATQRR
+268 
-280 ASAQAPA
+280 A

-297 QRRAPAQASAQRQAQ
+297 QRRAPVQAA
-312 QPVATQRRAPAQ
+312 
-324 APAQRP
+324 AQRP

-340 APAQAPAQRPAQQP
+340 APVQAAAQRPAQQ
-354 VATQRRAPAQAPAQR
+354 ATTAQR
-369 PAQQP
+369 T
-374 ATAQKSLTQRVTK
+374 ATRRVTK
-387 AQAQPVQKAA
+387 APATAAQSGTAQKAEL
-397 ASKKA
+397 
-402 SATYAQRQAQA
+402 TYAQRRAQA
-413 SVARKRLQQDQTLT
+413 SATKKRPPQEQKLT
-427 RQGKKAAKVTAKG
+427 RQEKKATKLTTKS
-440 KKRSNPVKQSK
+440 KKRTLPATQTQPQKQTQPSATAQVKQPV
-451 AAAATAITQTKQP
+451 A
-464 TDKSP
+464 KSP

-494 LGPTV
+494 IGPTV
-499 AEIQEDPYKKA
+499 AEIQADPYKKA

-518 VLALVLSIRLTSV
+518 VLALILSIRLTSV

-539 RSTDSV
+539 RSTDSQ

-551 DNMTTNKV
+551 DDMTTNKI

-565 NGIIKH
+565 KGFIKH
-571 SVECKVFIALTD
+571 SVECKIFIALTD

-665 LQNMENADTRYAALE
+665 LQNIDNADSRYAALE

-707 QSKWTDEYE
+707 QSKWTDEYA

-776 YIKPHVTETEYNTY
+776 YIKPQVTETEYNTY

-801 LPVGAICNPGNDA
+801 LPIGSICNPGNDA

>member
-1 MMSNSNKPSAFKAKP
+1 MISNSNKPSAFKAKP
-16 THQQTPAGDQTSGR
+16 TQQQTPAGYQNSDR
-30 VAARRPAEGTAA
+30 VVARRPVEGTAA
-42 QRQAQQRAVA
+42 QRQAQQRAAA

-61 AQRQA
+61 AQRQV
-66 QQQAAAQHQA
+66 

-89 TAAQRK
+89 
-95 ALQQAAAQRQAQ
+95 AAAQRQAQ

-117 QRRSQPQVSAQYQV
+117 QRAAAQRQAQQRAAAQRQAQQQAAAQRRPQQPVSAQHQV

-138 RARQQATAAQT
+138 RAHQQTTAARA
-149 TQKTTQN
+149 TQKPVTQN
-156 RTRTQQPR
+156 RTRVQQPS
-164 ATAQRPAQQP
+164 ATAQRPLQQQTATQRPVQQQRATTQHRIQPQAAQQP
-174 AVTQRRAPAQA
+174 AVTQRRAPTQA
-185 PAQRQAQQPVATQRR
+185 A
-200 ASAQAPAQ
+200 AQ
-208 RPAQQPVAT
+208 RPAQQTAT
-217 QRRAPAQASAQ
+217 AQRRAPAQAAAQ
-228 RPAQQP
+228 RPAQQT
-234 VATQRRAPAQAP
+234 ATAQRRAPAQA
-246 AQRQAQ
+246 A
-252 QPAAT
+252 
-257 QRRASAQASAQ
+257 
-268 RPAQQPAATQRR
+268 
-280 ASAQAPA
+280 A

-297 QRRAPAQASAQRQAQ
+297 QRRAPAQAAAQRPAQ
-312 QPVATQRRAPAQ
+312 QTATTQRRAPAQ
-324 APAQRP
+324 AAAQRP
-330 AQQPAATQRR
+330 DQQATT
-340 APAQAPAQRPAQQP
+340 AQRT
-354 VATQRRAPAQAPAQR
+354 ATR
-369 PAQQP
+369 
-374 ATAQKSLTQRVTK
+374 RVTK
-387 AQAQPVQKAA
+387 APATAAQSGTAQKAEL
-397 ASKKA
+397 
-402 SATYAQRQAQA
+402 TYAQRRAQA
-413 SVARKRLQQDQTLT
+413 SATKKRPPQEQKLT
-427 RQGKKAAKVTAKG
+427 RQEKKATKLTTKS
-440 KKRSNPVKQSK
+440 KKRTLPATQTQPQKQTQPSATAQVKQPV
-451 AAAATAITQTKQP
+451 A
-464 TDKSP
+464 KSP

-494 LGPTV
+494 IGPTV
-499 AEIQEDPYKKA
+499 AEIQADPYKKA

-518 VLALVLSIRLTSV
+518 VLALILSIRLTSV

-539 RSTDSV
+539 RSTDSQ

-551 DNMTTNKV
+551 DDMTTNKI

-565 NGIIKH
+565 KGFIKH
-571 SVECKVFIALTD
+571 SVECKIFIALTD

-665 LQNMENADTRYAALE
+665 LQNIDNADSRYAALE

-707 QSKWTDEYE
+707 QSKWTDEYA

-776 YIKPHVTETEYNTY
+776 YIKPQVTETEYNTY

-801 LPVGAICNPGNDA
+801 LPIGSICNPGNDA

>member
-16 THQQTPAGDQTSGR
+16 TQQQTPAEYQTSGR
-30 VAARRPAEGTAA
+30 VSVRRPVEGTAA
-42 QRQAQQRAVA
+42 QRQAQQR
-52 QRQAQQQAA
+52 
-61 AQRQA
+61 
-66 QQQAAAQHQA
+66 
-76 QQQAAAQRQAQQR
+76 
-89 TAAQRK
+89 
-95 ALQQAAAQRQAQ
+95 AAAQRQAQ

-117 QRRSQPQVSAQYQV
+117 QRAATQRQAQQQTAAQRQVQQQTAAQRQAQQQAAAQRQAQQRVAAQRQAQQQTAAQRQAQQRVAAQRRPQQQVSAQHQV

-138 RARQQATAAQT
+138 RAQQQATATRASV
-149 TQKTTQN
+149 TQKPVTQN
-156 RTRTQQPR
+156 RTRTQQPN
-164 ATAQRPAQQP
+164 ATA
-174 AVTQRRAPAQA
+174 QRRAPAQA
-185 PAQRQAQQPVATQRR
+185 A
-200 ASAQAPAQ
+200 
-208 RPAQQPVAT
+208 
-217 QRRAPAQASAQ
+217 
-228 RPAQQP
+228 
-234 VATQRRAPAQAP
+234 
-246 AQRQAQ
+246 
-252 QPAAT
+252 
-257 QRRASAQASAQ
+257 
-268 RPAQQPAATQRR
+268 
-280 ASAQAPA
+280 A

-297 QRRAPAQASAQRQAQ
+297 QRRAPVQAAAQH
-312 QPVATQRRAPAQ
+312 
-324 APAQRP
+324 
-330 AQQPAATQRR
+330 
-340 APAQAPAQRPAQQP
+340 PAQQP
-354 VATQRRAPAQAPAQR
+354 VATQRRAPAQTTTQR
-369 PAQQP
+369 SAQQP
-374 ATAQKSLTQRVTK
+374 AVASKSTVRRVTK
-387 AQAQPVQKAA
+387 AQATQGGAVTQKATD
-397 ASKKA
+397 
-402 SATYAQRQAQA
+402 TYAQRQAQA
-413 SVARKRLQQDQTLT
+413 AAAKNRARQEQKLT
-427 RQGKKAAKVTAKG
+427 RQEKKATKLTAKG
-440 KKRSNPVKQSK
+440 KKQTASATQMQPQKRTQPS
-451 AAAATAITQTKQP
+451 AAAQTNR
-464 TDKSP
+464 TTTKSP
-469 VKKQRGPKQPL
+469 VKRQRGPKQPL
-480 PPTLKGKIQYGFQQ
+480 PPTWKGKIQYGFQQ
-494 LGPTV
+494 LGPTI
-499 AEIQEDPYKKA
+499 AEIQADPYKKA

-518 VLALVLSIRLTSV
+518 VLALLLSIRLTSV

-551 DNMTTNKV
+551 EDMTTNKI

-565 NGIIKH
+565 KGLIKH
-571 SVECKVFIALTD
+571 SVECKVFIILTD

-593 TYLKGDY
+593 SYLKGDY

-665 LQNMENADTRYAALE
+665 LQNIDNADSRFAALE

-819 WPQTTSYYFFA
+819 WPETTSYYFFA

>member
-16 THQQTPAGDQTSGR
+16 TQQQTPAEYQTSGR
-30 VAARRPAEGTAA
+30 VSVRRPVEGTAA
-42 QRQAQQRAVA
+42 QRQAQQR
-52 QRQAQQQAA
+52 
-61 AQRQA
+61 
-66 QQQAAAQHQA
+66 
-76 QQQAAAQRQAQQR
+76 
-89 TAAQRK
+89 
-95 ALQQAAAQRQAQ
+95 AAAQRQAQ

-117 QRRSQPQVSAQYQV
+117 QRAATQRQAQQQTAAQRQVQQQTAAQRQAQQQAAAQRQAQQRVAAQRQAQQQTAAQRQAQQRVAAQRRPQQQVSAQHQV

-138 RARQQATAAQT
+138 RAQQQATATRASV
-149 TQKTTQN
+149 TQKPVTQN
-156 RTRTQQPR
+156 RTRTQQPNATAQRR
-164 ATAQRPAQQP
+164 APAQVAAQRPAQQP
-174 AVTQRRAPAQA
+174 ALTQRRAPVQAAAQHPAQQPVATRRTAQQSQTTTTQRRAPAQTT
-185 PAQRQAQQPVATQRR
+185 TQR
-200 ASAQAPAQ
+200 S
-208 RPAQQPVAT
+208 
-217 QRRAPAQASAQ
+217 
-228 RPAQQP
+228 
-234 VATQRRAPAQAP
+234 
-246 AQRQAQ
+246 AQ
-252 QPAAT
+252 QPAV
-257 QRRASAQASAQ
+257 AS
-268 RPAQQPAATQRR
+268 
-280 ASAQAPA
+280 
-287 QRPAQ
+287 
-292 QPAAT
+292 
-297 QRRAPAQASAQRQAQ
+297 
-312 QPVATQRRAPAQ
+312 
-324 APAQRP
+324 
-330 AQQPAATQRR
+330 
-340 APAQAPAQRPAQQP
+340 
-354 VATQRRAPAQAPAQR
+354 
-369 PAQQP
+369 
-374 ATAQKSLTQRVTK
+374 KSTVRRVTK
-387 AQAQPVQKAA
+387 AQATQGSAVTQKATD
-397 ASKKA
+397 
-402 SATYAQRQAQA
+402 TYAQRQAQA
-413 SVARKRLQQDQTLT
+413 AAAKNHARQEQKLT
-427 RQGKKAAKVTAKG
+427 RQEKKATKLTAKG
-440 KKRSNPVKQSK
+440 KKQTASATQMQPQKRTQPS
-451 AAAATAITQTKQP
+451 AAAQTNR
-464 TDKSP
+464 TTTKSP
-469 VKKQRGPKQPL
+469 VKRQRGPKQPL
-480 PPTLKGKIQYGFQQ
+480 PPTWKGKIQYGFQQ
-494 LGPTV
+494 LGPTI
-499 AEIQEDPYKKA
+499 AKIQADPYKKA

-518 VLALVLSIRLTSV
+518 VLALLLSIRLTSV

-551 DNMTTNKV
+551 EDMTTNKI

-565 NGIIKH
+565 KGLIKH
-571 SVECKVFIALTD
+571 SVECKVFIILTD

-593 TYLKGDY
+593 SYLKGDY

-665 LQNMENADTRYAALE
+665 LQNIDNADSRFAALE

-716 ARAEE
+716 ARAKE

-819 WPQTTSYYFFA
+819 WPETTSYYFFA

>member
-16 THQQTPAGDQTSGR
+16 TQQQTPAEYQTSGR
-30 VAARRPAEGTAA
+30 VSVRRPVEGTAA
-42 QRQAQQRAVA
+42 QRQAQQR
-52 QRQAQQQAA
+52 
-61 AQRQA
+61 
-66 QQQAAAQHQA
+66 
-76 QQQAAAQRQAQQR
+76 
-89 TAAQRK
+89 
-95 ALQQAAAQRQAQ
+95 AAAQRQAQ

-117 QRRSQPQVSAQYQV
+117 QRTATQRQAQQQAAAQRQAQQRAATQRQAQQQTAAQRQVQQQTAAQRQAQQQAAAQRQAQQRVAAQRQAQQQTAAQRQAQQRVAAQRRPQQQVSAQHQV

-138 RARQQATAAQT
+138 RAQQQATATRASV
-149 TQKTTQN
+149 TQKPVTQN
-156 RTRTQQPR
+156 RTRTQQPNATAQRR
-164 ATAQRPAQQP
+164 APVQAAAQRPAQQSAATQRRAPAQVAAQRPAQQP

-185 PAQRQAQQPVATQRR
+185 A
-200 ASAQAPAQ
+200 
-208 RPAQQPVAT
+208 
-217 QRRAPAQASAQ
+217 
-228 RPAQQP
+228 
-234 VATQRRAPAQAP
+234 
-246 AQRQAQ
+246 
-252 QPAAT
+252 
-257 QRRASAQASAQ
+257 AQ
-268 RPAQQPAATQRR
+268 RPAQQPALTQRR
-280 ASAQAPA
+280 APVQAAAQH
-287 QRPAQ
+287 PAQ
-292 QPAAT
+292 QPVATRRTAQQSQTTTT
-297 QRRAPAQASAQRQAQ
+297 QRRAPAQTT
-312 QPVATQRRAPAQ
+312 TQRS
-324 APAQRP
+324 
-330 AQQPAATQRR
+330 AQQPA
-340 APAQAPAQRPAQQP
+340 
-354 VATQRRAPAQAPAQR
+354 VAS
-369 PAQQP
+369 
-374 ATAQKSLTQRVTK
+374 KSTVRRVTK
-387 AQAQPVQKAA
+387 AQATQGSAVTQKATD
-397 ASKKA
+397 
-402 SATYAQRQAQA
+402 TYAQRQAQA
-413 SVARKRLQQDQTLT
+413 AAAKNHARQEQKLT
-427 RQGKKAAKVTAKG
+427 RQEKKATKLTAKG
-440 KKRSNPVKQSK
+440 KKQTASATQMQPQKRTQPS
-451 AAAATAITQTKQP
+451 AAAQTNW
-464 TDKSP
+464 TTTKSP
-469 VKKQRGPKQPL
+469 VKRQRGPKQPL
-480 PPTLKGKIQYGFQQ
+480 PPTWKGKIQYGFQQ
-494 LGPTV
+494 LGPTI
-499 AEIQEDPYKKA
+499 AEIQADPYKKA

-518 VLALVLSIRLTSV
+518 VLALLLSIRLTSV

-551 DNMTTNKV
+551 EDMTTNKI

-565 NGIIKH
+565 KGLIKH
-571 SVECKVFIALTD
+571 SVECKVFIILTD

-593 TYLKGDY
+593 SYLKGDY

-665 LQNMENADTRYAALE
+665 LQNIDNADSRFAALE

-819 WPQTTSYYFFA
+819 WPETTSYYFFA

>member
-16 THQQTPAGDQTSGR
+16 TQQQTPAEYQTSGR
-30 VAARRPAEGTAA
+30 VSVRRPVEGTAA
-42 QRQAQQRAVA
+42 QRQAQQR
-52 QRQAQQQAA
+52 
-61 AQRQA
+61 
-66 QQQAAAQHQA
+66 
-76 QQQAAAQRQAQQR
+76 
-89 TAAQRK
+89 
-95 ALQQAAAQRQAQ
+95 AAAQRQAQ

-117 QRRSQPQVSAQYQV
+117 QRAAAQRQAQQQTAAQRQVQQQTAAQRQAQQQAAAQRQAQQRVAAQRQAQQQTAAQRQAQQRVAAQRRPQQQVSAQHQV

-138 RARQQATAAQT
+138 RAQQQATATRASV
-149 TQKTTQN
+149 TQKPVTQN
-156 RTRTQQPR
+156 RTRTQQPNATAQRR
-164 ATAQRPAQQP
+164 APAQVAAQRPAQQP

-185 PAQRQAQQPVATQRR
+185 A
-200 ASAQAPAQ
+200 
-208 RPAQQPVAT
+208 
-217 QRRAPAQASAQ
+217 
-228 RPAQQP
+228 
-234 VATQRRAPAQAP
+234 
-246 AQRQAQ
+246 
-252 QPAAT
+252 
-257 QRRASAQASAQ
+257 
-268 RPAQQPAATQRR
+268 
-280 ASAQAPA
+280 A

-297 QRRAPAQASAQRQAQ
+297 QRRAPVQAAAQH
-312 QPVATQRRAPAQ
+312 
-324 APAQRP
+324 
-330 AQQPAATQRR
+330 
-340 APAQAPAQRPAQQP
+340 PAQQP
-354 VATQRRAPAQAPAQR
+354 VATQRRAPAQTTTQR
-369 PAQQP
+369 SAQQP
-374 ATAQKSLTQRVTK
+374 AVASKSTVRRVTK
-387 AQAQPVQKAA
+387 AQATQGSAVTQKATD
-397 ASKKA
+397 
-402 SATYAQRQAQA
+402 TYAQRQAQ
-413 SVARKRLQQDQTLT
+413 VAAAKNHARQEQKLT
-427 RQGKKAAKVTAKG
+427 RQEKKATKLTAKG
-440 KKRSNPVKQSK
+440 KKQTASATQMQPQKRTQPS
-451 AAAATAITQTKQP
+451 AAAQTNR
-464 TDKSP
+464 TTTKSP
-469 VKKQRGPKQPL
+469 VKRRRGPKQPL
-480 PPTLKGKIQYGFQQ
+480 PPTWKGKIQYGFQQ
-494 LGPTV
+494 LGPTI
-499 AEIQEDPYKKA
+499 AEIQADPYKKA

-518 VLALVLSIRLTSV
+518 VLALLLSIRLTSV

-551 DNMTTNKV
+551 DDMTTNKI

-565 NGIIKH
+565 KGLIKH
-571 SVECKVFIALTD
+571 SVECKVFIILTD

-593 TYLKGDY
+593 SYLKGDY

-665 LQNMENADTRYAALE
+665 LQNIDNADSRFAALE

-819 WPQTTSYYFFA
+819 WPETTSYYFFA

>member
-16 THQQTPAGDQTSGR
+16 TQQQTPAGYQNSDR
-30 VAARRPAEGTAA
+30 VAARRPVEGTA
-42 QRQAQQRAVA
+42 A

-66 QQQAAAQHQA
+66 QQQAAAQRQA
-76 QQQAAAQRQAQQR
+76 QQQAAAQRQAQQQA
-89 TAAQRK
+89 AAQRQ
-95 ALQQAAAQRQAQ
+95 AQQQAAAQRQAQ

-117 QRRSQPQVSAQYQV
+117 QRAAAQRQAQQQAAAQRQAQQRAAAQRRPQQPVSAQHQV

-138 RARQQATAAQT
+138 RAHQQT
-149 TQKTTQN
+149 TAVRATQKPVTQN
-156 RTRTQQPR
+156 RTRVQQPS
-164 ATAQRPAQQP
+164 ATAQRPLQQQTATQRPVQQQGAATPHRIQAQADTRRPAQQP
-174 AVTQRRAPAQA
+174 AT
-185 PAQRQAQQPVATQRR
+185 TQRR
-200 ASAQAPAQ
+200 ASAQAA
-208 RPAQQPVAT
+208 
-217 QRRAPAQASAQ
+217 
-228 RPAQQP
+228 
-234 VATQRRAPAQAP
+234 
-246 AQRQAQ
+246 
-252 QPAAT
+252 
-257 QRRASAQASAQ
+257 AQ

-280 ASAQAPA
+280 ASAQAAA

-297 QRRAPAQASAQRQAQ
+297 QRRAPAQAA
-312 QPVATQRRAPAQ
+312 
-324 APAQRP
+324 AQRP
-330 AQQPAATQRR
+330 TRQATT
-340 APAQAPAQRPAQQP
+340 AQRT
-354 VATQRRAPAQAPAQR
+354 ATR
-369 PAQQP
+369 
-374 ATAQKSLTQRVTK
+374 RVTK
-387 AQAQPVQKAA
+387 APANAVQSGAAPKAEV
-397 ASKKA
+397 
-402 SATYAQRQAQA
+402 TYAQRRAQA
-413 SVARKRLQQDQTLT
+413 SAAKQRLPQEQKLT
-427 RQGKKAAKVTAKG
+427 RQEKKATKLTTKS
-440 KKRSNPVKQSK
+440 KKRTLSATQSQPQKQMQPS
-451 AAAATAITQTKQP
+451 AAAQVKRNAA
-464 TDKSP
+464 KSP

-480 PPTLKGKIQYGFQQ
+480 PPTLKGKVQYGFQQ
-494 LGPTV
+494 IGPTI
-499 AEIQEDPYKKA
+499 AEIQADPYKKA

-518 VLALVLSIRLTSV
+518 VLALLLSIRLTSV

-539 RSTDSV
+539 RSTDSQ

-551 DNMTTNKV
+551 DDMTTNKI

-565 NGIIKH
+565 KGFIKH
-571 SVECKVFIALTD
+571 SVECKVFIVLTD

-665 LQNMENADTRYAALE
+665 LQNIDNADSRYAALE

-707 QSKWTDEYE
+707 QSKWTDEYA

-776 YIKPHVTETEYNTY
+776 YIKPQVTETEYNTY

-801 LPVGAICNPGNDA
+801 LPIGAICNPGNDA

-819 WPQTTSYYFFA
+819 WPETTSYYFFA

>member
-16 THQQTPAGDQTSGR
+16 TQQQTPAEYQNSER
-30 VAARRPAEGTAA
+30 AAARRPVEGTTAQRQAQQQAAAQLQAQQQAAAQRQAQQQAMA
-42 QRQAQQRAVA
+42 QRQAQQRAAA

-66 QQQAAAQHQA
+66 QQQAAAQ
-76 QQQAAAQRQAQQR
+76 RQAQQR
-89 TAAQRK
+89 
-95 ALQQAAAQRQAQ
+95 AAAQRQAQ

-117 QRRSQPQVSAQYQV
+117 QQAAAQRRPQQQVSAQHQV

-138 RARQQATAAQT
+138 RVHQQT
-149 TQKTTQN
+149 TATRATQKPVTQN
-156 RTRTQQPR
+156 RTRTQQPNATAQRPLQQQAATQRQVQQQAAATQHRIQPQAAQQAATAPRRTPTQAAAQRPVQQTATAQRR
-164 ATAQRPAQQP
+164 APAQAAAQRPVQQVATAQRRAPAQAAAQRPAQQAATAPRRDP
-174 AVTQRRAPAQA
+174 AQAAAQRPAQQAATAQRRAPAQTAAQRPAQQAATAQRRAPAQAAAQRPAQQAATTQRRAPAQA
-185 PAQRQAQQPVATQRR
+185 AAQC
-200 ASAQAPAQ
+200 
-208 RPAQQPVAT
+208 PAQQAAT
-217 QRRAPAQASAQ
+217 AQRRAPAQAAAQ
-228 RPAQQP
+228 RPVQQ
-234 VATQRRAPAQAP
+234 A
-246 AQRQAQ
+246 
-252 QPAAT
+252 
-257 QRRASAQASAQ
+257 
-268 RPAQQPAATQRR
+268 
-280 ASAQAPA
+280 
-287 QRPAQ
+287 
-292 QPAAT
+292 
-297 QRRAPAQASAQRQAQ
+297 
-312 QPVATQRRAPAQ
+312 
-324 APAQRP
+324 
-330 AQQPAATQRR
+330 
-340 APAQAPAQRPAQQP
+340 
-354 VATQRRAPAQAPAQR
+354 
-369 PAQQP
+369 
-374 ATAQKSLTQRVTK
+374 ATAQTPTARRATKAPGQTSQSGVAAQRAGVTK
-387 AQAQPVQKAA
+387 
-397 ASKKA
+397 
-402 SATYAQRQAQA
+402 
-413 SVARKRLQQDQTLT
+413 KRLPQEQKLT
-427 RQGKKAAKVTAKG
+427 RQEKKAAKLTAKG
-440 KKRSNPVKQSK
+440 RKQ
-451 AAAATAITQTKQP
+451 TASATQTQPQRKAQP
-464 TDKSP
+464 TAAVQAKPTAAKSP

-494 LGPTV
+494 IGPTV
-499 AEIQEDPYKKA
+499 AEIQADPYKKA

-518 VLALVLSIRLTSV
+518 VLALLLSIRLTSV

-551 DNMTTNKV
+551 DDMTTNKI

-565 NGIIKH
+565 KGFIKH

-665 LQNMENADTRYAALE
+665 LQNIDNADSRYAALE

-753 YNRLNSSNF
+753 YNRLNSSSF

-776 YIKPHVTETEYNTY
+776 YIKPQVTESEYNTY

>member
-61 AQRQA
+61 AQ
-66 QQQAAAQHQA
+66 HQA
-76 QQQAAAQRQAQQR
+76 QQQAAAQRQAQQQA
-89 TAAQRK
+89 AAQRQ
-95 ALQQAAAQRQAQ
+95 AQQQAAAQRQAQQQAAAQRQVQQQTAAQRQAQ

-174 AVTQRRAPAQA
+174 VATQRRAPAQA
-185 PAQRQAQQPVATQRR
+185 PAQRPAQQPAATQRR
-200 ASAQAPAQ
+200 APAQVPAQ

-228 RPAQQP
+228 RQAQQP
-234 VATQRRAPAQAP
+234 AATQRRAPAQAP

-252 QPAAT
+252 QPA
-257 QRRASAQASAQ
+257 
-268 RPAQQPAATQRR
+268 
-280 ASAQAPA
+280 
-287 QRPAQ
+287 
-292 QPAAT
+292 
-297 QRRAPAQASAQRQAQ
+297 
-312 QPVATQRRAPAQ
+312 ATQRRAPAQ

-354 VATQRRAPAQAPAQR
+354 AATQRRAPAQASAQR
-369 PAQQP
+369 QVQQS
-374 ATAQKSLTQRVTK
+374 ATAQKSLAQRVTK
-387 AQAQPVQKAA
+387 AQAQPVQKAT

>member
-16 THQQTPAGDQTSGR
+16 TQQQTPAGYQNSDR
-30 VAARRPAEGTAA
+30 VAARRPVEGTA
-42 QRQAQQRAVA
+42 A

-66 QQQAAAQHQA
+66 QQQAAAQRQA
-76 QQQAAAQRQAQQR
+76 QQQAAAQRQAQQQA
-89 TAAQRK
+89 AAQRQ
-95 ALQQAAAQRQAQ
+95 AQQQAAAQRQAQQQAAAQRQAQ

-117 QRRSQPQVSAQYQV
+117 QRAAAQRQAQQQAAAQRQAQQRAAAQRRPQQPVSAQHQV

-138 RARQQATAAQT
+138 RAHQQT
-149 TQKTTQN
+149 TAVRATQKPVTQN
-156 RTRTQQPR
+156 RTRVQQPS
-164 ATAQRPAQQP
+164 ATAQRPLQQQTATQRPVQQQGAATPHRIQAQADTRRPAQQP
-174 AVTQRRAPAQA
+174 ATTPRRAPAQA
-185 PAQRQAQQPVATQRR
+185 A
-200 ASAQAPAQ
+200 
-208 RPAQQPVAT
+208 
-217 QRRAPAQASAQ
+217 
-228 RPAQQP
+228 
-234 VATQRRAPAQAP
+234 
-246 AQRQAQ
+246 
-252 QPAAT
+252 
-257 QRRASAQASAQ
+257 
-268 RPAQQPAATQRR
+268 
-280 ASAQAPA
+280 
-287 QRPAQ
+287 
-292 QPAAT
+292 
-297 QRRAPAQASAQRQAQ
+297 
-312 QPVATQRRAPAQ
+312 
-324 APAQRP
+324 
-330 AQQPAATQRR
+330 
-340 APAQAPAQRPAQQP
+340 
-354 VATQRRAPAQAPAQR
+354 AQR

-374 ATAQKSLTQRVTK
+374 ATTQRRASAQAADQRPAQQPATTPRRAPAQAAAQRPAQQPATTQRRAPAQVTAQRPTRQATTAQRTATRRVTK
-387 AQAQPVQKAA
+387 ATANAVQSGAAPKAEV
-397 ASKKA
+397 
-402 SATYAQRQAQA
+402 TYAQRRAQA
-413 SVARKRLQQDQTLT
+413 SAAKQRLPQEQKLT
-427 RQGKKAAKVTAKG
+427 RQEKKATKLTTKS
-440 KKRSNPVKQSK
+440 KKRTLSATQSQPQKQMQPS
-451 AAAATAITQTKQP
+451 AAAQVKRNAA
-464 TDKSP
+464 KSP

-480 PPTLKGKIQYGFQQ
+480 PPTLKGKVQYGFQQ
-494 LGPTV
+494 IGPTI
-499 AEIQEDPYKKA
+499 AEIQADPYKKA

-518 VLALVLSIRLTSV
+518 VLALLLSIRLTSV

-539 RSTDSV
+539 RSTDSQ

-551 DNMTTNKV
+551 DDMTTNKI

-565 NGIIKH
+565 KGFIKH
-571 SVECKVFIALTD
+571 SVECKVFIVLTD

-665 LQNMENADTRYAALE
+665 LQNIDNADSRYAALE

-707 QSKWTDEYE
+707 QSKWTDEYA

-776 YIKPHVTETEYNTY
+776 YIKPQVTETEYNTY

-801 LPVGAICNPGNDA
+801 LPIGAICNPGNDA

-819 WPQTTSYYFFA
+819 WPETTSYYFFA

>member
-1 MMSNSNKPSAFKAKP
+1 MISNSNKPSAFKAKP
-16 THQQTPAGDQTSGR
+16 TQQQTPAGYQNSDR
-30 VAARRPAEGTAA
+30 VAARRPVEGTAA
-42 QRQAQQRAVA
+42 QRQAQQRAAAQRQAQQQAAAQRQVQQQAAAQRQAQQRAAAQRQAQQQAAAQRQAQQRAAA

-66 QQQAAAQHQA
+66 QQQAAAQRRP
-76 QQQAAAQRQAQQR
+76 QQ
-89 TAAQRK
+89 
-95 ALQQAAAQRQAQ
+95 
-107 QQAAAQRQAQ
+107 
-117 QRRSQPQVSAQYQV
+117 PVSAQHQV

-138 RARQQATAAQT
+138 RAHQQTTAARA
-149 TQKTTQN
+149 TQKPVTQN
-156 RTRTQQPR
+156 RTRVQQPSATAQRPLQQQTATQRPVQQQR
-164 ATAQRPAQQP
+164 ATTQHRIQPQAAQQPAVTQRRAPTQAAAQRPAQQTATAQRRAPAQAAAQRPAQQPAATRRRAPAQAAAQRPAQQP

-185 PAQRQAQQPVATQRR
+185 A
-200 ASAQAPAQ
+200 
-208 RPAQQPVAT
+208 
-217 QRRAPAQASAQ
+217 
-228 RPAQQP
+228 
-234 VATQRRAPAQAP
+234 
-246 AQRQAQ
+246 
-252 QPAAT
+252 
-257 QRRASAQASAQ
+257 
-268 RPAQQPAATQRR
+268 
-280 ASAQAPA
+280 A

-297 QRRAPAQASAQRQAQ
+297 QRRAPAQAA
-312 QPVATQRRAPAQ
+312 
-324 APAQRP
+324 AQRP

-340 APAQAPAQRPAQQP
+340 APVQAA
-354 VATQRRAPAQAPAQR
+354 AQR

-374 ATAQKSLTQRVTK
+374 AATQRRAPVQAAAQRPAQQATTAQRTATRRVTK
-387 AQAQPVQKAA
+387 APATAAQSGTAQKAEL
-397 ASKKA
+397 
-402 SATYAQRQAQA
+402 TYAQRRAQA
-413 SVARKRLQQDQTLT
+413 SATKKRPPQEQKLT
-427 RQGKKAAKVTAKG
+427 RQEKKATKLTTKS
-440 KKRSNPVKQSK
+440 KKRTLPATQTQPQKQTQPSATAQVKQPV
-451 AAAATAITQTKQP
+451 A
-464 TDKSP
+464 KSP

-494 LGPTV
+494 IGPTV
-499 AEIQEDPYKKA
+499 AEIQADPYKKA

-518 VLALVLSIRLTSV
+518 VLALILSIRLTSV

-539 RSTDSV
+539 RSTDSQ

-551 DNMTTNKV
+551 DDMTTNKI

-565 NGIIKH
+565 KGFIKH
-571 SVECKVFIALTD
+571 SVECKIFIALTD

-665 LQNMENADTRYAALE
+665 LQNIDNADSRYAALE

-707 QSKWTDEYE
+707 QSKWTDEYA

-776 YIKPHVTETEYNTY
+776 YIKPQVTETEYNTY

-801 LPVGAICNPGNDA
+801 LPIGSICNPGNDA